1 MTSHVTRATAML
13 VAAAS
18 LSAGLSAPAMADET
32 GTPTTPDNETTQPA
46 PSAKETLQ
54 NAVNEANEI
63 VKQGRSWQDS
73 EALSTFTTAL
83 NTAQNTL
90 NKQDATDKELTDATT
105 ALTKAQEKLV
115 TAGTTSQNARKNK
128 LKELEGYTAEGN
140 AQYYPTEDIDEL
152 NKSIDT
158 LTHAPDTA
166 EGDQTIDSEITKL
179 DAQETGLIA
188 RLKKDNKALNR
199 VKTALEAATK
209 ELNRNLSYTKDDA
222 VRQKLQDAVDEANA
236 DSTLQNIEDQTL
248 ATNQKRDSTAKKL
261 EQALADAKTKGDEA
275 VAYRNALKAAQ
286 DKQKIQQKDTKAY
299 TPESYKPLD
308 DLLNADFNADD
319 ADRVALSER
328 TEKLNQAVEGL
339 VIASWSIDGKT
350 LSKDDAGTLTA
361 TLDRKTAAL
370 EHPTLTGSD
379 GSTVNLTDTADPFTQ
394 ENDQLGV
401 GHVTHTLSGTTADA
415 AKTDVRVT
423 YDVAS
428 GTETTVTLDDGSKT
442 GAIGKFTR
450 NEDGSWT
457 ANLTGALGKDLD
469 ATAATSTT
477 FRLSDGT
484 TLDGTL
490 GETVTTAP
498 NGTTLLTRTLTADG
512 KDSHGTPVKIVA
524 TLSYTYDPRISLTLT
539 HKSGTAENGQ
549 TVAVDGLTAD
559 MDVNTL
565 GSVYSAGVQERD
577 LTGDQ
582 WELNVKHGAN
592 VSNPTIAV
600 TTSGEGSRI
609 LVATIRYQRLDAD
622 GHTLV
627 NDSKIV
633 RVNVPFAAA
642 PKVIGNDKAA
652 LAGIKVNGLDIPG
665 FSADKVD
672 YIITAGK
679 DERVKVS
686 PVARDGQ
693 TVVAGDSRQT
703 AFTTVQTWTVSK
715 DGESRTYTVTLVR
728 DHTEKTADEK
738 FTPAEPAGQV
748 SKTENPSDDNTALE
762 SVGYMLDGAYHK
774 SDSDEFTIPEG
785 GVLSWSSYA
794 GQVVQPT
801 VERDHG
807 MTFRYELGV
816 LSKDGTKYATR
827 VLTVTYLTADTHRA
841 ELTGIK
847 VDGRDVTG
855 FDPKTMEYDVRVDNP
870 ERYVV
875 TPSFDKMTGMSLT
888 VHKTASQAVIKVT
901 SADGLTQATYTLNV
915 SKATLADTGTG
926 VGLGSLIFILAASAV
941 GSLLGRKRGT
951 AEM

>member
-32 GTPTTPDNETTQPA
+32 ATPATPDNGTTQPA
-46 PSAKETLQ
+46 PSKPRETLQ
-54 NAVNEANEI
+54 KAVEQAGKVDQTRNWKN
-63 VKQGRSWQDS
+63 QD
-73 EALSTFTTAL
+73 ALTTFASALTAAQAKLADQTTA
-83 NTAQNTL
+83 
-90 NKQDATDKELTDATT
+90 DADLTVAET
-105 ALTKAQEKLV
+105 ALTAAQERLV
-115 TAGTTSQNARKNK
+115 KAGTVEQDARAQK
-128 LKELEGYTAEGN
+128 LPELEAYTGDN
-140 AQYYPTEDIDEL
+140 AKYYPHAIGEL
-152 NKSIDT
+152 NKSITNLKDAT
-158 LTHAPDTA
+158 DDKT
-166 EGDQTIDSEITKL
+166 GDQTIESEIGKL
-179 DAQETGLIA
+179 DDLIA
-188 RLKKDNKALNR
+188 SLKKDNTAFNRLTAAKKA
-199 VKTALEAATK
+199 ADK
-209 ELNRNLSYTKDDA
+209 ELGRNLSYKDSG
-222 VRQKLQDAVDEANA
+222 VKQ
-236 DSTLQNIEDQTL
+236 TLQKAVNDVDATLLNDADQTL
-248 ATNQKRDSTAKKL
+248 ATNQKRDSTA
-261 EQALADAKTKGDEA
+261 ETIERALGNMKDKGDET

-286 DKQKIQQKDTKAY
+286 DKQKIQQKDGKAY
-299 TPESYKPLD
+299 TSESYKPLD
-308 DLLNADFNADD
+308 DLLKADFNADD
-319 ADRVALSER
+319 ADRDALSER
-328 TEKLNQAVEGL
+328 TGKLNQAVEGL
-339 VIASWSIDGKT
+339 TVASWSIDGKT
-350 LSKDDAGTLTA
+350 LSNADGTLTA

-379 GSTVNLTDTADPFTQ
+379 GSTIGLTDTAEPFTQ

-401 GHVTHTLSGTTADA
+401 GHITHTLSGTTADA
-415 AKTDVRVT
+415 AKTAIRVT

-442 GAIGKFTR
+442 GAAGKFTR

-457 ANLTGALGKDLD
+457 ANLTGMLGKDLD
-469 ATAATSTT
+469 ATAAASTT

-490 GETVTTAP
+490 GETVTTTP

-512 KDSHGTPVKIVA
+512 KDSHGTPVKAVA

-539 HKSGTAENGQ
+539 HKSGTAENSQ
-549 TVAVDGLTAD
+549 TVTVDGLTAD

-565 GSVYSAGVQERD
+565 GSVYSAGVQERG

-652 LAGIKVNGLDIPG
+652 LAGIKVNGQDIPG

-672 YIITAGK
+672 YTITAGK

-738 FTPAEPAGQV
+738 FTPVEPAGQV
-748 SKTENPSDDNTALE
+748 SKAENPSDDNTALE

-785 GVLSWSSYA
+785 GILSWSSYA

-847 VDGRDVTG
+847 VDGRDVAG

-926 VGLGSLIFILAASAV
+926 VGLGSLIFLLAAGAV
-941 GSLLGRKRGT
+941 GSLLSRRRGT

>member
-32 GTPTTPDNETTQPA
+32 ATPATPDNGTTQPA
-46 PSAKETLQ
+46 PSKPRETLQ
-54 NAVNEANEI
+54 KAVEQAGKVDQTRNWKN
-63 VKQGRSWQDS
+63 QD
-73 EALSTFTTAL
+73 ALTTFASALTTAQAKL
-83 NTAQNTL
+83 ADQTTA
-90 NKQDATDKELTDATT
+90 DADLTVAET
-105 ALTKAQEKLV
+105 ALTAAQERLV
-115 TAGTTSQNARKNK
+115 KAGTVEQDACAQK
-128 LKELEGYTAEGN
+128 LPELEAYTGDN
-140 AQYYPTEDIDEL
+140 AKYYPHAIGEL
-152 NKSIDT
+152 NKSITNLKDAT
-158 LTHAPDTA
+158 DDKT
-166 EGDQTIDSEITKL
+166 GDQTIESEIGKL
-179 DAQETGLIA
+179 DDLIA
-188 RLKKDNKALNR
+188 SLKKDNTAFNRLTAAKKA
-199 VKTALEAATK
+199 ADK
-209 ELNRNLSYTKDDA
+209 ELGRNLSYKDSG
-222 VRQKLQDAVDEANA
+222 VKQ
-236 DSTLQNIEDQTL
+236 TLQKAVNDVDATLLNDADQTL
-248 ATNQKRDSTAKKL
+248 ATNQKRDSTA
-261 EQALADAKTKGDEA
+261 ETIERALGNMKDKGDET

-286 DKQKIQQKDTKAY
+286 DKQKIQQKDGKAY
-299 TPESYKPLD
+299 TSESYKPLD
-308 DLLNADFNADD
+308 DLLKADFNADD
-319 ADRVALSER
+319 ADRDALSER

-339 VIASWSIDGKT
+339 TVASWSIDGKT
-350 LSKDDAGTLTA
+350 LIRNDAGALSA

-379 GSTVNLTDTADPFTQ
+379 GSTIGLTDTAGTFTQ
-394 ENDQLGV
+394 DDGQLGV
-401 GHVTHTLSGTTADA
+401 GHVTHTLAGTTADGAKA
-415 AKTDVRVT
+415 AVNVT

-442 GAIGKFTR
+442 GAAGKFTR

-457 ANLTGALGKDLD
+457 ANLTGMLGKDLD

-477 FRLSDGT
+477 FKLSDGT

-490 GETVTTAP
+490 GETVTTTP

-512 KDSHGTPVKIVA
+512 KDSHGTPVKAVA

-549 TVAVDGLTAD
+549 TVTVDGLTAD
-559 MDVNTL
+559 MDVNAL
-565 GSVYSAGVQERD
+565 GSVYSAGVQERG

-652 LAGIKVNGLDIPG
+652 LAGIKVNGQDIPG

-672 YIITAGK
+672 YTITAGK

-738 FTPAEPAGQV
+738 FTPVEPAGQV
-748 SKTENPSDDNTALE
+748 SKAENPSDDNTALE

-785 GVLSWSSYA
+785 GILSWSSYA

-847 VDGRDVTG
+847 VDGRDVAG

-926 VGLGSLIFILAASAV
+926 VGLGSLIFLLAAGAV
-941 GSLLGRKRGT
+941 GSLLSRRRGT

>member
-32 GTPTTPDNETTQPA
+32 ATPATPDNGTTQPA
-46 PSAKETLQ
+46 PSKPRENLQ
-54 NAVNEANEI
+54 KAVEQAGKVDRTRNW
-63 VKQGRSWQDS
+63 KDQD
-73 EALSTFTTAL
+73 ALTTFASALTTAQAKL
-83 NTAQNTL
+83 ADQTTA
-90 NKQDATDKELTDATT
+90 DADLTAAET
-105 ALTKAQEKLV
+105 ALTAAQERLV
-115 TAGTTSQNARKNK
+115 KAGTVEQDARAQK
-128 LKELEGYTAEGN
+128 LPELEAYTGDN
-140 AQYYPTEDIDEL
+140 AKYYPHAIGEL
-152 NKSIDT
+152 NKSITNLKDAT
-158 LTHAPDTA
+158 DDKT
-166 EGDQTIDSEITKL
+166 GDQTIESEIGKL
-179 DAQETGLIA
+179 DNLIA
-188 RLKKDNKALNR
+188 SLKKDNTAFNRLTAAKKA
-199 VKTALEAATK
+199 ADK
-209 ELNRNLSYTKDDA
+209 ELGRNLSYKDSD
-222 VRQKLQDAVDEANA
+222 VKQ
-236 DSTLQNIEDQTL
+236 TLQKAVNDVDATLLNDADQTL
-248 ATNQKRDSTAKKL
+248 ATNQKRDSTA
-261 EQALADAKTKGDEA
+261 ETIERALGNMKDKGDET

-286 DKQKIQQKDTKAY
+286 DKQKIQQKDGKAY
-299 TPESYKPLD
+299 TSESYKPLD

-319 ADRVALSER
+319 ADRDALSER
-328 TEKLNQAVEGL
+328 TGKLNQAVEGL
-339 VIASWSIDGKT
+339 VVASWSIDGKT
-350 LSKDDAGTLTA
+350 LSNADGTLTA

-379 GSTVNLTDTADPFTQ
+379 GTTIGLTDTAEPFTQ

-401 GHVTHTLSGTTADA
+401 GHITHTLSGTTADA
-415 AKTDVRVT
+415 AKTAIRVT

-442 GAIGKFTR
+442 GAAGKFTR

-457 ANLTGALGKDLD
+457 ANLTGMLGKDLD

-477 FRLSDGT
+477 FKLSDGT

-490 GETVTTAP
+490 GETVTTTP

-512 KDSHGTPVKIVA
+512 KDSHGTPVKAVA

-539 HKSGTAENGQ
+539 HKSGTAENSQ

-559 MDVNTL
+559 MDVNAL
-565 GSVYSAGVQERD
+565 GSVYSAGVQERG

-652 LAGIKVNGLDIPG
+652 LAGIKVNGQDIPG

-672 YIITAGK
+672 YTITAGK

-738 FTPAEPAGQV
+738 FTPVEPAGQV
-748 SKTENPSDDNTALE
+748 SKAENPSDDNTALE

-785 GVLSWSSYA
+785 GILSWSSYA

-847 VDGRDVTG
+847 VDGRDVAG

-926 VGLGSLIFILAASAV
+926 VGLGSLIFLLSAGAV
-941 GSLLGRKRGT
+941 GSLLSRRRGT

>member
-32 GTPTTPDNETTQPA
+32 GAPTTPDNGTTQPA
-46 PSAKETLQ
+46 PSKPRETLQ
-54 NAVNEANEI
+54 KAVEQAGKVDQTRNW
-63 VKQGRSWQDS
+63 KDQD
-73 EALSTFTTAL
+73 ALTTFASALTTAQAKL
-83 NTAQNTL
+83 ADQTTA
-90 NKQDATDKELTDATT
+90 DADLTVAET
-105 ALTKAQEKLV
+105 ALTAAQERLV
-115 TAGTTSQNARKNK
+115 KAGTVEQDARAQK
-128 LKELEGYTAEGN
+128 LPELEAYTGDN
-140 AQYYPTEDIDEL
+140 AKYYPHAIGEL
-152 NKSIDT
+152 NKSITNLKDAT
-158 LTHAPDTA
+158 DDKT
-166 EGDQTIDSEITKL
+166 GDQTIESEIGKL
-179 DAQETGLIA
+179 DDLIA
-188 RLKKDNKALNR
+188 SLKKDNTAFNRLTAAKKA
-199 VKTALEAATK
+199 ADK
-209 ELNRNLSYTKDDA
+209 ELGRNLSYKDSD
-222 VRQKLQDAVDEANA
+222 VKQ
-236 DSTLQNIEDQTL
+236 TLQKAVNDVDATLLNDADQTL
-248 ATNQKRDSTAKKL
+248 ATNQKRDSTA
-261 EQALADAKTKGDEA
+261 ETIERALGNMKDKGDET

-286 DKQKIQQKDTKAY
+286 DKQKIQQKDGKAY
-299 TPESYKPLD
+299 TSESYKPLD
-308 DLLNADFNADD
+308 DLLKADFNADD
-319 ADRVALSER
+319 ADRDALSER
-328 TEKLNQAVEGL
+328 TGKLNQAVEGL
-339 VIASWSIDGKT
+339 AVASWSIDGKT
-350 LSKDDAGTLTA
+350 LIRNDAGALSA

-379 GSTVNLTDTADPFTQ
+379 GSTIGLTDTTEPFTQ

-401 GHVTHTLSGTTADA
+401 GHITHTLSGTTADA
-415 AKTDVRVT
+415 AKTAIRVT
-423 YDVAS
+423 YDVTS

-442 GAIGKFTR
+442 GAAGKFTR

-477 FRLSDGT
+477 FKLSDGT

-490 GETVTTAP
+490 GETVTTTP
-498 NGTTLLTRTLTADG
+498 NGTTLLTRTLTAAG
-512 KDSHGTPVKIVA
+512 KDSHGTPVKAVA

-539 HKSGTAENGQ
+539 HKSGTAENSQ

-565 GSVYSAGVQERD
+565 ESVYSAGVQERG

-652 LAGIKVNGLDIPG
+652 LAGIKVNGQDIPG

-672 YIITAGK
+672 YTITAGK

-738 FTPAEPAGQV
+738 FTPVEPAGQV
-748 SKTENPSDDNTALE
+748 SKAENPSDDNTALE

-785 GVLSWSSYA
+785 GILSWSSYA

-827 VLTVTYLTADTHRA
+827 VLTVTYLTADTHKA

-847 VDGRDVTG
+847 VDGRNVAG

-926 VGLGSLIFILAASAV
+926 VGLGSLIFLLAAGAV
-941 GSLLGRKRGT
+941 GSLLSRRRGT

>member
-32 GTPTTPDNETTQPA
+32 GTPTTPDGGTAQTA
-46 PSAKETLQ
+46 PSKPRENLQ
-54 NAVNEANEI
+54 KAVEQAGKVDQTRNW
-63 VKQGRSWQDS
+63 KDQD
-73 EALSTFTTAL
+73 ALTTFASALTTAQAKL
-83 NTAQNTL
+83 ADQTTA
-90 NKQDATDKELTDATT
+90 DADLTAAET
-105 ALTKAQEKLV
+105 ALTAAQERLV
-115 TAGTTSQNARKNK
+115 KAGTVEQDARAQK
-128 LKELEGYTAEGN
+128 LPELEAYTGDN
-140 AQYYPTEDIDEL
+140 AKYYPHAIGEL
-152 NKSIDT
+152 NKSITNLKDAT
-158 LTHAPDTA
+158 DDKT
-166 EGDQTIDSEITKL
+166 GDQTIESEIGKL
-179 DAQETGLIA
+179 DDLIA
-188 RLKKDNKALNR
+188 SLKKDNTAFNRLTSAKKA
-199 VKTALEAATK
+199 ADK
-209 ELNRNLSYTKDDA
+209 ELGRNLSYKDSD
-222 VRQKLQDAVDEANA
+222 VKQ
-236 DSTLQNIEDQTL
+236 TLQKAVNDVDATLLNDADQTL
-248 ATNQKRDSTAKKL
+248 ATNQKRDSTA
-261 EQALADAKTKGDEA
+261 ETIERALGNMKDKGDET

-286 DKQKIQQKDTKAY
+286 DKQKIQQKDGKAY
-299 TPESYKPLD
+299 TSESYKPLD
-308 DLLNADFNADD
+308 DLLKADFNADD
-319 ADRVALSER
+319 ADRDALSER
-328 TEKLNQAVEGL
+328 TGKLNQAVEGL
-339 VIASWSIDGKT
+339 IVASWSIDGKT
-350 LSKDDAGTLTA
+350 LIRNDAGALSA
-361 TLDRKTAAL
+361 ALDRKTAAL

-379 GSTVNLTDTADPFTQ
+379 GSTIGLTDTAEPFTQ

-401 GHVTHTLSGTTADA
+401 GHITHTLVGTTADA
-415 AKTDVRVT
+415 AKTAIRVT

-442 GAIGKFTR
+442 GAAGRFTR

-469 ATAATSTT
+469 ATAAASTT

-490 GETVTTAP
+490 GETVTTTP

-512 KDSHGTPVKIVA
+512 KDSHGTPVKAVA

-539 HKSGTAENGQ
+539 HKSGTAENSQ
-549 TVAVDGLTAD
+549 TVTVDGLTAD
-559 MDVNTL
+559 MDVNAL
-565 GSVYSAGVQERD
+565 GSVYSAGVQERG

-652 LAGIKVNGLDIPG
+652 LAGIKVNGQDIPG

-672 YIITAGK
+672 YTITAGK

-748 SKTENPSDDNTALE
+748 SKAENPSDDNTALE
-762 SVGYMLDGAYHK
+762 SVGYMLDGEYHK

-785 GVLSWSSYA
+785 GILSWSSYA

-827 VLTVTYLTADTHRA
+827 VLTVTYLTADTHQA

-847 VDGRDVTG
+847 VDGRDVAG

-926 VGLGSLIFILAASAV
+926 VGLGSLIFLLAAGAV
-941 GSLLGRKRGT
+941 GSLLSRRRGT

>member
-1 MTSHVTRATAML
+1 MTPHVTRTTAML

-18 LSAGLSAPAMADET
+18 LSAGLSVPAMADET
-32 GTPTTPDNETTQPA
+32 GTPATPDSGTTQTTPSTARAN
-46 PSAKETLQ
+46 LQ
-54 NAVNEANEI
+54 NAVNKANGI
-63 VKQGRSWQDS
+63 DQTRNWDADARGAFASV
-73 EALSTFTTAL
+73 LSAAQTKL
-83 NTAQNTL
+83 NDQT
-90 NKQDATDKELTDATT
+90 ATDKDLTDAAA
-105 ALTKAQEKLV
+105 ALTAAQERLV
-115 TAGTTSQNARKNK
+115 KAGTTERNARASK
-128 LKELEGYTAEGN
+128 LKELKGYAEGGN
-140 AQYYPTEDIDEL
+140 AAYYPNTIAEV
-152 NKSIDT
+152 NASIAT
-158 LTHAPDTA
+158 LENATDDKK
-166 EGDQTIDSEITKL
+166 GDQTIESELGKL
-179 DAQETGLIA
+179 DGLVA
-188 RLKKDNKALNR
+188 RLKKDNTAFNRLKA
-199 VKTALEAATK
+199 AIEAAKK
-209 ELNRNLSYTKDDA
+209 ELNRALSYTKDDT
-222 VRQKLQDAVDEANA
+222 VKQKLQSAVNEADADAA
-236 DSTLQNIEDQTL
+236 LGNIEDQTL
-248 ATNQKRDSTAKKL
+248 ATNQKRDSIAAKL
-261 EQALADAKTKGDEA
+261 EQALENAKNKGDEA
-275 VAYRNALKAAQ
+275 VAYQNALKAAK
-286 DKQKIQQKDTKAY
+286 DRQKIQQEKDGKAY

-308 DLLNADFNADD
+308 DLLNADFD
-319 ADRVALSER
+319 ADSEGRDSLSER
-328 TEKLNQAVEGL
+328 TAKLNRAIEGL
-339 VIASWSIDGKT
+339 VVASWSIDGKT
-350 LSKDDAGTLTA
+350 LDRNANGTLTV
-361 TLDRKTAAL
+361 TLDRKTAVL

-379 GSTVNLTDTADPFTQ
+379 GSTVSLTDTAGAFTQ
-394 ENDQLGV
+394 EDGQLGV
-401 GHVTHTLSGTTADA
+401 GHIAHTLAGTTADA
-415 AKTDVRVT
+415 AKAPVSVT

-442 GAIGKFTR
+442 GAAGKFTR

-457 ANLTGALGKDLD
+457 ANLTGALGRDLD
-469 ATAATSTT
+469 ATAAASTT

-490 GETVTTAP
+490 GETVTTTP
-498 NGTTLLTRTLTADG
+498 NGTTLLTRTLTVDG
-512 KDSHGTPVKIVA
+512 RDSHGTSVKAVA

-539 HKSGTAENGQ
+539 HKSGTAEDGQ

-565 GSVYSAGVQERD
+565 ESVYSAGVQERG

-652 LAGIKVNGLDIPG
+652 LAGIKVNGQDIPG

-672 YIITAGK
+672 YTITAGK

-738 FTPAEPAGQV
+738 FTPVEPAGQV
-748 SKTENPSDDNTALE
+748 SKAENPSDDNTALE

-785 GVLSWSSYA
+785 GILSWSSYA
-794 GQVVQPT
+794 GQVVQST

-855 FDPKTMEYDVRVDNP
+855 FDPKTMEYDVHVDNP

-926 VGLGSLIFILAASAV
+926 VGLGSLIFLLAAGAV
-941 GSLLGRKRGT
+941 GSLLSRRRGT

>member
-32 GTPTTPDNETTQPA
+32 ATPATPDNGTAQPA
-46 PSAKETLQ
+46 PSKPRETLQ
-54 NAVNEANEI
+54 KAVEQAGKVDQTRNW
-63 VKQGRSWQDS
+63 KDQD
-73 EALSTFTTAL
+73 ALTTFVSALTTAQAKL
-83 NTAQNTL
+83 ADQTTA
-90 NKQDATDKELTDATT
+90 DADLTAAET
-105 ALTKAQEKLV
+105 ALTAAQERLV
-115 TAGTTSQNARKNK
+115 KAGTVEQDARAQK
-128 LKELEGYTAEGN
+128 LPELEAYTGDN
-140 AQYYPTEDIDEL
+140 AKYYPHAIGEL
-152 NKSIDT
+152 NKSITNLKDAT
-158 LTHAPDTA
+158 DDKT
-166 EGDQTIDSEITKL
+166 GDQTIESEIGKL
-179 DAQETGLIA
+179 DNLIA
-188 RLKKDNKALNR
+188 SLKKDNTAFNRLTAAKKA
-199 VKTALEAATK
+199 ADK
-209 ELNRNLSYTKDDA
+209 ELDRNLSYKDSD
-222 VRQKLQDAVDEANA
+222 VKQ
-236 DSTLQNIEDQTL
+236 TLQKAVNDVDATLLNDADQTL
-248 ATNQKRDSTAKKL
+248 ATNQKRDSTA
-261 EQALADAKTKGDEA
+261 ETIERALGNMKDKGDET

-286 DKQKIQQKDTKAY
+286 DKQKIQQKDGKAY
-299 TPESYKPLD
+299 TSESYKPLD

-319 ADRVALSER
+319 ADRDALSER
-328 TEKLNQAVEGL
+328 TGKLNQAVEGL
-339 VIASWSIDGKT
+339 TVASWSIDGKT
-350 LSKDDAGTLTA
+350 LSNADGTLTA

-379 GSTVNLTDTADPFTQ
+379 GSTIGLTDTAEPFTQ

-401 GHVTHTLSGTTADA
+401 GHITHTLSGTTADA
-415 AKTDVRVT
+415 AKTAIRVT

-442 GAIGKFTR
+442 GAAGKFTR

-457 ANLTGALGKDLD
+457 ANLTGMLGKDLD

-490 GETVTTAP
+490 GETVTTTP

-512 KDSHGTPVKIVA
+512 KDSHGTPVKAVA

-539 HKSGTAENGQ
+539 HKSGTAENSQ
-549 TVAVDGLTAD
+549 TVTVDGLTAD
-559 MDVNTL
+559 MDVNAL
-565 GSVYSAGVQERD
+565 GSVYSAGVQERG

-652 LAGIKVNGLDIPG
+652 LAGIKVNGQDIPG

-672 YIITAGK
+672 YTITAGK

-738 FTPAEPAGQV
+738 FTPVEPAGQV
-748 SKTENPSDDNTALE
+748 SKAENPSDDNTALE

-785 GVLSWSSYA
+785 GILSWSSYA

-847 VDGRDVTG
+847 VDGRDVAG

-926 VGLGSLIFILAASAV
+926 VGLGSLIFLLAAGAV
-941 GSLLGRKRGT
+941 GSLLSRRRGT

>member
-32 GTPTTPDNETTQPA
+32 ATPATPDNGTTQPA
-46 PSAKETLQ
+46 PSKPRETLQ
-54 NAVNEANEI
+54 KAVEQAGKVDRTRNW
-63 VKQGRSWQDS
+63 KDQD
-73 EALSTFTTAL
+73 ALTTFVSALTTAQAKL
-83 NTAQNTL
+83 ADQTAA
-90 NKQDATDKELTDATT
+90 DADLTAAET
-105 ALTKAQEKLV
+105 ALTAAQERLV
-115 TAGTTSQNARKNK
+115 EAGTVEQDARAQK
-128 LKELEGYTAEGN
+128 LPELEAYTGDN
-140 AQYYPTEDIDEL
+140 AKYYPHAIGEL
-152 NKSIDT
+152 NKSITNLKDAT
-158 LTHAPDTA
+158 DDKT
-166 EGDQTIDSEITKL
+166 GDQAIESEIGKL
-179 DAQETGLIA
+179 DNLIA
-188 RLKKDNKALNR
+188 SLKKDNTAFNRLTAAKKA
-199 VKTALEAATK
+199 ADK
-209 ELNRNLSYTKDDA
+209 ELGRNLSYKDSD
-222 VRQKLQDAVDEANA
+222 VKQ
-236 DSTLQNIEDQTL
+236 TLQKAVNDVDATLLNDADQTL
-248 ATNQKRDSTAKKL
+248 ATNQKRDSTA
-261 EQALADAKTKGDEA
+261 ETIERALGNMKDKGDET

-286 DKQKIQQKDTKAY
+286 DKQKIQQKDGKAY
-299 TPESYKPLD
+299 TSESYKPLD
-308 DLLNADFNADD
+308 DLLKADFNADD
-319 ADRVALSER
+319 ADRDALSER
-328 TEKLNQAVEGL
+328 TEKLNQTVEGL
-339 VIASWSIDGKT
+339 TVASWSIDGKT
-350 LSKDDAGTLTA
+350 LTRNDAGALSA

-379 GSTVNLTDTADPFTQ
+379 GSTIGLTDTAEPFTQ
-394 ENDQLGV
+394 DDGQLGV
-401 GHVTHTLSGTTADA
+401 GHVTHTLAGTTADGAKA
-415 AKTDVRVT
+415 AVNVT
-423 YDVAS
+423 YDVTS

-442 GAIGKFTR
+442 GAAGKFTR

-457 ANLTGALGKDLD
+457 ANLTGMLGKDLD

-477 FRLSDGT
+477 FKLSDGT

-490 GETVTTAP
+490 GETVTTTP

-512 KDSHGTPVKIVA
+512 KDSHGTPVKAVA

-549 TVAVDGLTAD
+549 TVTVDGLTAD
-559 MDVNTL
+559 MDVNAL
-565 GSVYSAGVQERD
+565 GSVYSAGVQERG

-652 LAGIKVNGLDIPG
+652 LAGIKVNGQDIPG

-672 YIITAGK
+672 YTITAGK

-738 FTPAEPAGQV
+738 FTPVEPAGQV
-748 SKTENPSDDNTALE
+748 SKAENPSDDNTALE

-785 GVLSWSSYA
+785 GILSWSSYA

-847 VDGRDVTG
+847 VDGRDVAG

-901 SADGLTQATYTLNV
+901 SADGLTQTTYTLNI

-926 VGLGSLIFILAASAV
+926 VGLGSLIFLLAAGAV
-941 GSLLGRKRGT
+941 GSLLSRRRGT

>member
-32 GTPTTPDNETTQPA
+32 GAPTTPDNGTTQPA
-46 PSAKETLQ
+46 PSKPRETLQ
-54 NAVNEANEI
+54 KAVEQAGKVDRTRNW
-63 VKQGRSWQDS
+63 KDQD
-73 EALSTFTTAL
+73 ALTTFASALTAAQAKLADQTTADADL
-83 NTAQNTL
+83 TAV
-90 NKQDATDKELTDATT
+90 ET
-105 ALTKAQEKLV
+105 ALTAAQERLV
-115 TAGTTSQNARKNK
+115 KAGTVEQDARAQK
-128 LKELEGYTAEGN
+128 LPELEAYTGDN
-140 AQYYPTEDIDEL
+140 AKYYPHAIGEL
-152 NKSIDT
+152 NKSITNLKDAT
-158 LTHAPDTA
+158 DDKT
-166 EGDQTIDSEITKL
+166 GDQTIESEIGKL
-179 DAQETGLIA
+179 DDLIA
-188 RLKKDNKALNR
+188 SLKKDNTAFNRLTAAKKA
-199 VKTALEAATK
+199 ADK
-209 ELNRNLSYTKDDA
+209 ELGRNLSYKDSD
-222 VRQKLQDAVDEANA
+222 VKQ
-236 DSTLQNIEDQTL
+236 TLQKAVNDVDATLLNDADQTL
-248 ATNQKRDSTAKKL
+248 ATNQKRDSTA
-261 EQALADAKTKGDEA
+261 ETIERALGNMKDKGDET

-286 DKQKIQQKDTKAY
+286 DKQKIQQKDGKAY
-299 TPESYKPLD
+299 TSESYKPLD
-308 DLLNADFNADD
+308 DLLKADFNADD
-319 ADRVALSER
+319 ADRDALSER
-328 TEKLNQAVEGL
+328 TGKLNQAVEGL
-339 VIASWSIDGKT
+339 TVASWSIDGKT
-350 LSKDDAGTLTA
+350 LSNADGTLTA

-379 GSTVNLTDTADPFTQ
+379 GSTIGLTDTTEPFTQ

-401 GHVTHTLSGTTADA
+401 GHITHTLSGTTADA
-415 AKTDVRVT
+415 AKTAIRVT

-442 GAIGKFTR
+442 GAAGKFTR

-457 ANLTGALGKDLD
+457 ANLTGMLGKDLD
-469 ATAATSTT
+469 ATAAASTT
-477 FRLSDGT
+477 FKLSDGT

-490 GETVTTAP
+490 GETVTTTP

-512 KDSHGTPVKIVA
+512 KDSHGTPVKAVA

-565 GSVYSAGVQERD
+565 ESVYSAGVQERG

-652 LAGIKVNGLDIPG
+652 LAGIKVNGQDIPG

-672 YIITAGK
+672 YTITAGK

-738 FTPAEPAGQV
+738 FTPVEPAGQV
-748 SKTENPSDDNTALE
+748 SKAENPSDDNTALE

-785 GVLSWSSYA
+785 GILSWSSYA

-827 VLTVTYLTADTHRA
+827 VLTVTYLTADTHKA

-847 VDGRDVTG
+847 VDGRNVAG

-926 VGLGSLIFILAASAV
+926 VGLGSLIFLLAAGAV
-941 GSLLGRKRGT
+941 GSLLSRRRGT

>member
-32 GTPTTPDNETTQPA
+32 ATPATPDNGTTQPA
-46 PSAKETLQ
+46 PSKPRETLQ
-54 NAVNEANEI
+54 KAVEQAGKVDQTRNW
-63 VKQGRSWQDS
+63 KDQD
-73 EALSTFTTAL
+73 ALTTFASALTTAQAKL
-83 NTAQNTL
+83 ADQTTA
-90 NKQDATDKELTDATT
+90 DADLTAAET
-105 ALTKAQEKLV
+105 ALTAAQERLV
-115 TAGTTSQNARKNK
+115 KAGTVEQDARAQK
-128 LKELEGYTAEGN
+128 LPELEAYTGDN
-140 AQYYPTEDIDEL
+140 AKYYPHAIGEL
-152 NKSIDT
+152 NKSITNLKDAT
-158 LTHAPDTA
+158 DDKT
-166 EGDQTIDSEITKL
+166 GDQTIESEIGKL
-179 DAQETGLIA
+179 DNLIA
-188 RLKKDNKALNR
+188 SLKKDNTAFNRLTAAKKA
-199 VKTALEAATK
+199 ADK
-209 ELNRNLSYTKDDA
+209 ELGRNLSYKDSD
-222 VRQKLQDAVDEANA
+222 VKQ
-236 DSTLQNIEDQTL
+236 TLQKAVNDVDATLLNDADQTL
-248 ATNQKRDSTAKKL
+248 ATNQKRDSTA
-261 EQALADAKTKGDEA
+261 ETIERALGNMKDKGDET

-286 DKQKIQQKDTKAY
+286 DKQKIQQKDGKAY
-299 TPESYKPLD
+299 TSESYKPLD

-319 ADRVALSER
+319 ADRDALSER
-328 TEKLNQAVEGL
+328 TGKLNQAVEGL
-339 VIASWSIDGKT
+339 TVASWSIDGKT
-350 LSKDDAGTLTA
+350 LIRNDAGALSA

-379 GSTVNLTDTADPFTQ
+379 GSTIGLTDTAEPFTQ

-401 GHVTHTLSGTTADA
+401 GHITHTLSGTTADA
-415 AKTDVRVT
+415 AKTAIRVT

-442 GAIGKFTR
+442 GAAGKFTR

-457 ANLTGALGKDLD
+457 ANLTGMLGKDLD

-477 FRLSDGT
+477 FKLSDGT

-490 GETVTTAP
+490 GETVTTTP

-512 KDSHGTPVKIVA
+512 KDSHGTPVKAVA

-539 HKSGTAENGQ
+539 HKSGTAENSQ
-549 TVAVDGLTAD
+549 TVTVDGLTAD
-559 MDVNTL
+559 MDVNAL
-565 GSVYSAGVQERD
+565 GSVYSAGVQERG

-652 LAGIKVNGLDIPG
+652 LAGIKVNGQDIPG

-672 YIITAGK
+672 YTITAGK

-738 FTPAEPAGQV
+738 FTPVEPAGQV
-748 SKTENPSDDNTALE
+748 SKAENPSDDNTALE
-762 SVGYMLDGAYHK
+762 SVGYMLDGEYHK

-785 GVLSWSSYA
+785 GILSWSSYA

-847 VDGRDVTG
+847 VDGRDVAG

-926 VGLGSLIFILAASAV
+926 VGLGSLIFLLAAGAV
-941 GSLLGRKRGT
+941 GSLLSRRRGT

>member
-32 GTPTTPDNETTQPA
+32 GTPTTPDNGTTQTP
-46 PSAKETLQ
+46 PSKPRETLQ
-54 NAVNEANEI
+54 KAVDQAGKVDQTRNW
-63 VKQGRSWQDS
+63 KDQD
-73 EALSTFTTAL
+73 ALTTFASALTTAQ
-83 NTAQNTL
+83 A
-90 NKQDATDKELTDATT
+90 KLTDQTTADADLTAAET
-105 ALTKAQEKLV
+105 ALTAAQERLV
-115 TAGTTSQNARKNK
+115 KAGTVEQDARAQK
-128 LKELEGYTAEGN
+128 LPELEAYTGDN
-140 AQYYPTEDIDEL
+140 AKYYPHAIGEL
-152 NKSIDT
+152 NKSITNLKDAT
-158 LTHAPDTA
+158 DDKT
-166 EGDQTIDSEITKL
+166 GDQTIESEIGKL
-179 DAQETGLIA
+179 DNLIA
-188 RLKKDNKALNR
+188 SLKKDNTAFIRLTAAKKA
-199 VKTALEAATK
+199 ADK
-209 ELNRNLSYTKDDA
+209 ELGRNLSYKDSD
-222 VRQKLQDAVDEANA
+222 VKQ
-236 DSTLQNIEDQTL
+236 TLQKAVNDVDATLLHDADQTL
-248 ATNQKRDSTAKKL
+248 ATNQKRDSTA
-261 EQALADAKTKGDEA
+261 ETIERALGNMKDKGDET

-286 DKQKIQQKDTKAY
+286 DKQKIQQKDGKAY
-299 TPESYKPLD
+299 TSESYKPLD
-308 DLLNADFNADD
+308 DLLKADFNADD
-319 ADRVALSER
+319 ADRDALSER
-328 TEKLNQAVEGL
+328 TGKLNQAVEGL
-339 VIASWSIDGKT
+339 VVASWSIDGKT
-350 LSKDDAGTLTA
+350 LTRNDAGALSA

-379 GSTVNLTDTADPFTQ
+379 GSTIGLTDTAGTFTQ
-394 ENDQLGV
+394 DDGQLGV
-401 GHVTHTLSGTTADA
+401 GHVTHTLAGTTADGAKA
-415 AKTDVRVT
+415 AVNVT

-442 GAIGKFTR
+442 GATGKFTR

-457 ANLTGALGKDLD
+457 ANLTGMLGKDLD

-477 FRLSDGT
+477 FKLSDGT

-490 GETVTTAP
+490 GETVTTTP
-498 NGTTLLTRTLTADG
+498 NGTTLLTRTLTVDG
-512 KDSHGTPVKIVA
+512 HDSHGTPVKAVA

-539 HKSGTAENGQ
+539 HKSGTAEESQ
-549 TVAVDGLTAD
+549 VVAVDGLTAD
-559 MDVNTL
+559 MDVNAL
-565 GSVYSAGVQERD
+565 GSVYSAGVQERG

-600 TTSGEGSRI
+600 TTSGEDSRI

-652 LAGIKVNGLDIPG
+652 LAGIKVNGQDIPG

-672 YIITAGK
+672 YTITAGK

-748 SKTENPSDDNTALE
+748 SKAENPSDDNTALE
-762 SVGYMLDGAYHK
+762 SVGYMLDGEYHK

-827 VLTVTYLTADTHRA
+827 VLTVTYLTADTHKA

-888 VHKTASQAVIKVT
+888 VHKTVSKAVIKVT

-926 VGLGSLIFILAASAV
+926 VGLGSLVFLLAAGAV
-941 GSLLGRKRGT
+941 GSLLGRRRGT

>member
-32 GTPTTPDNETTQPA
+32 GAPTTPDNGTTQPA
-46 PSAKETLQ
+46 PSKPRETLQ
-54 NAVNEANEI
+54 KAVEQAGKVDQTRNW
-63 VKQGRSWQDS
+63 KDQD
-73 EALSTFTTAL
+73 ALTTFASALTTAQAKL
-83 NTAQNTL
+83 ADQTTA
-90 NKQDATDKELTDATT
+90 DADLTAAET
-105 ALTKAQEKLV
+105 ALTAAQERLV
-115 TAGTTSQNARKNK
+115 KAGTVEQDARAQK
-128 LKELEGYTAEGN
+128 LPELEAYTGDN
-140 AQYYPTEDIDEL
+140 AKYYPHAIGEL
-152 NKSIDT
+152 NKSITNLKNATDDKT
-158 LTHAPDTA
+158 
-166 EGDQTIDSEITKL
+166 GDQTIESEIGKL
-179 DAQETGLIA
+179 DNLIA
-188 RLKKDNKALNR
+188 SLKKDNTAFNRLTAAKKA
-199 VKTALEAATK
+199 ADK
-209 ELNRNLSYTKDDA
+209 ELGRNLSYKDSD
-222 VRQKLQDAVDEANA
+222 VKQ
-236 DSTLQNIEDQTL
+236 TLQKAVNDVDATLLNDADQTL
-248 ATNQKRDSTAKKL
+248 ATNQKRDSTA
-261 EQALADAKTKGDEA
+261 ETIERALGNMKDKGDET

-286 DKQKIQQKDTKAY
+286 DKQKIQQKDGKAY
-299 TPESYKPLD
+299 TSESYKPLD
-308 DLLNADFNADD
+308 DLLKADFNADD
-319 ADRVALSER
+319 ADRDALSER
-328 TEKLNQAVEGL
+328 TGKLNQAVEGL
-339 VIASWSIDGKT
+339 AVASWSIDGKT
-350 LSKDDAGTLTA
+350 LIRNDAGALSA
-361 TLDRKTAAL
+361 TLNRKTAAL

-379 GSTVNLTDTADPFTQ
+379 GSTIGLTDTAGTFTQ
-394 ENDQLGV
+394 ENGQLGV

-415 AKTDVRVT
+415 AKTAIRVT
-423 YDVAS
+423 YDVTS

-442 GAIGKFTR
+442 GATGKFTR
-450 NEDGSWT
+450 NDDGSWT
-457 ANLTGALGKDLD
+457 ANLTGMLGKDLD

-477 FRLSDGT
+477 FKLSDGT

-490 GETVTTAP
+490 GETVTTTP

-512 KDSHGTPVKIVA
+512 KDSHGTPVKAVA

-539 HKSGTAENGQ
+539 HKSGTAENSQ

-565 GSVYSAGVQERD
+565 GSVYSAGVQERG

-652 LAGIKVNGLDIPG
+652 LAGIKVNGQDIPG

-672 YIITAGK
+672 YTITAGK

-738 FTPAEPAGQV
+738 FTPVEPAGQV
-748 SKTENPSDDNTALE
+748 SKAENPSDDNTALE

-785 GVLSWSSYA
+785 GILSWSSYA

-847 VDGRDVTG
+847 VDGRDVAG

-901 SADGLTQATYTLNV
+901 SADGLTQATYTLDV

-926 VGLGSLIFILAASAV
+926 VGLGSLIFLLAAGAV
-941 GSLLGRKRGT
+941 GSLLSRRRGT

>member
-32 GTPTTPDNETTQPA
+32 ATPATPDNGTTQPA
-46 PSAKETLQ
+46 PSKPRETLQ
-54 NAVNEANEI
+54 KAVEQAGKVDQTRNWKN
-63 VKQGRSWQDS
+63 QD
-73 EALSTFTTAL
+73 ALTTFASALTTAQAKL
-83 NTAQNTL
+83 ADQTTA
-90 NKQDATDKELTDATT
+90 DADLTVAET
-105 ALTKAQEKLV
+105 ALTAAQERLV
-115 TAGTTSQNARKNK
+115 KAGTVEQDARAQK
-128 LKELEGYTAEGN
+128 LPELEAYTGDN
-140 AQYYPTEDIDEL
+140 AKYYPHAIGEL
-152 NKSIDT
+152 NKSITNLKDAT
-158 LTHAPDTA
+158 DDKT
-166 EGDQTIDSEITKL
+166 GDQTIESETGKL
-179 DAQETGLIA
+179 DDLIA
-188 RLKKDNKALNR
+188 SLKKDNTAFNRLTAAKKA
-199 VKTALEAATK
+199 ADK
-209 ELNRNLSYTKDDA
+209 ELGRNLSYKDSG
-222 VRQKLQDAVDEANA
+222 VKQ
-236 DSTLQNIEDQTL
+236 TLQKAVNDVDATLLNDADQTL
-248 ATNQKRDSTAKKL
+248 ATNQERDSTA
-261 EQALADAKTKGDEA
+261 ETIERALGNMKDKDDET

-286 DKQKIQQKDTKAY
+286 DKQKIQQKDGKAY
-299 TPESYKPLD
+299 TSESYKPLD
-308 DLLNADFNADD
+308 DLLKADFNADD
-319 ADRVALSER
+319 ADRDALSER

-339 VIASWSIDGKT
+339 TVASWSIDGKT
-350 LSKDDAGTLTA
+350 LSNADGTLTA

-379 GSTVNLTDTADPFTQ
+379 GSTIGLTDTTEPFTQ
-394 ENDQLGV
+394 DDGQLGV
-401 GHVTHTLSGTTADA
+401 GHVTHTLAGTTADGAKA
-415 AKTDVRVT
+415 AVNVT
-423 YDVAS
+423 YDVTS

-442 GAIGKFTR
+442 GAAGKFTR

-457 ANLTGALGKDLD
+457 ANLTGMLGKDLD

-477 FRLSDGT
+477 FKLSDGT

-490 GETVTTAP
+490 GETVTTTP

-512 KDSHGTPVKIVA
+512 KDSHGTPVKAVA

-539 HKSGTAENGQ
+539 HKSGTAENSQ

-565 GSVYSAGVQERD
+565 ESVYSAGVQERG

-652 LAGIKVNGLDIPG
+652 LAGIKVNGQDIPG

-672 YIITAGK
+672 YTITAGK

-738 FTPAEPAGQV
+738 FTPVEPAGQV
-748 SKTENPSDDNTALE
+748 SKAENPSDDNTALE

-785 GVLSWSSYA
+785 GILSWSSYA

-827 VLTVTYLTADTHRA
+827 VLTVTYLTADTHKA

-847 VDGRDVTG
+847 VDGRNVAG

-901 SADGLTQATYTLNV
+901 SADGLTQTTYTLNI

-926 VGLGSLIFILAASAV
+926 VGLGSLIFLLAAGAV
-941 GSLLGRKRGT
+941 GSLLSRRRGT

>member
-32 GTPTTPDNETTQPA
+32 GTPATPDNGTTQPA
-46 PSAKETLQ
+46 PSKPRENLQ
-54 NAVNEANEI
+54 KAVDQAGKVDQTRNW
-63 VKQGRSWQDS
+63 KDQD
-73 EALSTFTTAL
+73 ALTTFASALTTAQAKL
-83 NTAQNTL
+83 ADQTTA
-90 NKQDATDKELTDATT
+90 DADLTAAET
-105 ALTKAQEKLV
+105 ALTAAQERLV
-115 TAGTTSQNARKNK
+115 KAGTVEQDARAQK
-128 LKELEGYTAEGN
+128 LPELEAYTGDN
-140 AQYYPTEDIDEL
+140 AKYYPHAIGEL
-152 NKSIDT
+152 NKSITNLKDAT
-158 LTHAPDTA
+158 DDKT
-166 EGDQTIDSEITKL
+166 GDQTIESEIGKL
-179 DAQETGLIA
+179 DDLIA
-188 RLKKDNKALNR
+188 SLKKDNTAFNRLTAAKKA
-199 VKTALEAATK
+199 ADK
-209 ELNRNLSYTKDDA
+209 ELGRNLSYKDSG
-222 VRQKLQDAVDEANA
+222 VKQ
-236 DSTLQNIEDQTL
+236 TLQKAVNDVDATLLNDADQTL
-248 ATNQKRDSTAKKL
+248 ATNQKRDSTA
-261 EQALADAKTKGDEA
+261 ETIERALGNMKDKGDET

-286 DKQKIQQKDTKAY
+286 DKQKIQQKDGKAY
-299 TPESYKPLD
+299 TSESYKPLD
-308 DLLNADFNADD
+308 DLLKADFNADD
-319 ADRVALSER
+319 ADRDALSER

-339 VIASWSIDGKT
+339 TVASWSIDGKT
-350 LSKDDAGTLTA
+350 LIRNDAGALSA

-379 GSTVNLTDTADPFTQ
+379 GSTIGLTDTAGTFTQ
-394 ENDQLGV
+394 DDGQLGV
-401 GHVTHTLSGTTADA
+401 GHVTHTLAGTTADGAKA
-415 AKTDVRVT
+415 AVNVT

-442 GAIGKFTR
+442 GAAGKFTR

-457 ANLTGALGKDLD
+457 ANLTGMLGKDLD

-490 GETVTTAP
+490 GETVTTTP

-512 KDSHGTPVKIVA
+512 KDSHGTPVKAVA

-549 TVAVDGLTAD
+549 TVTVDGLTAD
-559 MDVNTL
+559 MDVNAL
-565 GSVYSAGVQERD
+565 GSVYSAGVQERG

-652 LAGIKVNGLDIPG
+652 LAGIKVNGQDIPG

-672 YIITAGK
+672 YTITAGK

-738 FTPAEPAGQV
+738 FTPSEPAGQV
-748 SKTENPSDDNTALE
+748 SKAENPSDDNTALE
-762 SVGYMLDGAYHK
+762 SVGYMLDGEYHK

-827 VLTVTYLTADTHRA
+827 VLTVTYLTTDTHKA

-847 VDGRDVTG
+847 VDGRNVAG

-926 VGLGSLIFILAASAV
+926 VGLGSLIFLLAAGAV
-941 GSLLGRKRGT
+941 GSLLSRRRGT

>member
-32 GTPTTPDNETTQPA
+32 ATPATPDNGTTQPA
-46 PSAKETLQ
+46 PSKPRETLQ
-54 NAVNEANEI
+54 KAVEQAGKVDRTRNW
-63 VKQGRSWQDS
+63 KDQD
-73 EALSTFTTAL
+73 ALTTFASALTTAQAKL
-83 NTAQNTL
+83 ADQTTA
-90 NKQDATDKELTDATT
+90 DADLTAAET
-105 ALTKAQEKLV
+105 ALTAAQERLV
-115 TAGTTSQNARKNK
+115 KAGTVEQDARAQK
-128 LKELEGYTAEGN
+128 LPELEAYTGDN
-140 AQYYPTEDIDEL
+140 AKYYPHAIGEL
-152 NKSIDT
+152 NKSITNLKDAT
-158 LTHAPDTA
+158 DDKT
-166 EGDQTIDSEITKL
+166 GDQTIESEIGKL
-179 DAQETGLIA
+179 DDLIA
-188 RLKKDNKALNR
+188 SLKKDNTAFNRLTAAKKA
-199 VKTALEAATK
+199 ADK
-209 ELNRNLSYTKDDA
+209 ELGRNLSYKDSD
-222 VRQKLQDAVDEANA
+222 VKQ
-236 DSTLQNIEDQTL
+236 TLQKAVNDVDATLLNDVKQTL
-248 ATNQKRDSTAKKL
+248 ATNQKRDSTA
-261 EQALADAKTKGDEA
+261 ETIERALGNMKDKGDET

-286 DKQKIQQKDTKAY
+286 DKQKIQQKDGKAY
-299 TPESYKPLD
+299 TSESYKPLD
-308 DLLNADFNADD
+308 DLLKADFNADD
-319 ADRVALSER
+319 ADRDALSER

-339 VIASWSIDGKT
+339 IVASWSIDGKT
-350 LSKDDAGTLTA
+350 LSNADGTLTA

-379 GSTVNLTDTADPFTQ
+379 GSTVSLTDTAEPFTQ

-401 GHVTHTLSGTTADA
+401 GHIAHTLSGTTADA
-415 AKTDVRVT
+415 AKTAIRVT

-442 GAIGKFTR
+442 GAAGKFTR

-457 ANLTGALGKDLD
+457 ANLTGMLGKDLD

-477 FRLSDGT
+477 FKLSDGT

-490 GETVTTAP
+490 GETVTTTP

-512 KDSHGTPVKIVA
+512 KDSHGTPVKAVA

-539 HKSGTAENGQ
+539 HKSGTAENSQ
-549 TVAVDGLTAD
+549 TVTVDGLTAD
-559 MDVNTL
+559 MDVNAL
-565 GSVYSAGVQERD
+565 GSVYSAGVQERG

-652 LAGIKVNGLDIPG
+652 LAGIKVNGQDIPG

-672 YIITAGK
+672 YTITAGK

-738 FTPAEPAGQV
+738 FTPVEPAGQV
-748 SKTENPSDDNTALE
+748 SKAENPSDDNTALE

-785 GVLSWSSYA
+785 GILSWSSYA

-847 VDGRDVTG
+847 VDGRDVAG

-926 VGLGSLIFILAASAV
+926 VGLGSLIFLLAAGAV
-941 GSLLGRKRGT
+941 GSLLSRRRGT

>member
-32 GTPTTPDNETTQPA
+32 GAPTMADGGTAQPA
-46 PSAKETLQ
+46 PSKPRETLQ
-54 NAVNEANEI
+54 KAVEQAGKVDQTRNW
-63 VKQGRSWQDS
+63 KDQD
-73 EALSTFTTAL
+73 ALTTFASALTTAQAKL
-83 NTAQNTL
+83 ADQTTA
-90 NKQDATDKELTDATT
+90 DADLTAAET
-105 ALTKAQEKLV
+105 ALTAAQERLV
-115 TAGTTSQNARKNK
+115 KAGTVEQDARAQK
-128 LKELEGYTAEGN
+128 LPELEAYTGDN
-140 AQYYPTEDIDEL
+140 AKYYPHAIGEL
-152 NKSIDT
+152 NKSITNLKDAT
-158 LTHAPDTA
+158 DDKT
-166 EGDQTIDSEITKL
+166 GDQTIESETGKL
-179 DAQETGLIA
+179 DDLIA
-188 RLKKDNKALNR
+188 SLKKDNTAFNRLTAAKKA
-199 VKTALEAATK
+199 ADK
-209 ELNRNLSYTKDDA
+209 ELGRNLSYKDSD
-222 VRQKLQDAVDEANA
+222 VKQ
-236 DSTLQNIEDQTL
+236 TLQKAVNDVDATLLNDADQTL
-248 ATNQKRDSTAKKL
+248 ATNQKRDSTA
-261 EQALADAKTKGDEA
+261 ETIERALGNMKDKGDET

-286 DKQKIQQKDTKAY
+286 DKQKIQQKDGKAY
-299 TPESYKPLD
+299 TSESYKPLD

-319 ADRVALSER
+319 ADRDALSER

-339 VIASWSIDGKT
+339 TVASWSIDGKT
-350 LSKDDAGTLTA
+350 LSNADGTLTA

-379 GSTVNLTDTADPFTQ
+379 GSTIGLTDTAGTFTQ
-394 ENDQLGV
+394 DDGQLGV
-401 GHVTHTLSGTTADA
+401 GHVTHTLAGTTADGAKA
-415 AKTDVRVT
+415 AVNVT

-428 GTETTVTLDDGSKT
+428 GTENTVTLDDGSKT
-442 GAIGKFTR
+442 GAAGKFTR

-457 ANLTGALGKDLD
+457 ANLTGMLGRDLD

-490 GETVTTAP
+490 GETVTTTP

-512 KDSHGTPVKIVA
+512 KDSHGTPVKAVA

-539 HKSGTAENGQ
+539 HKSGTAENSQ

-559 MDVNTL
+559 MDVNML
-565 GSVYSAGVQERD
+565 ESVYSAGVQERG

-652 LAGIKVNGLDIPG
+652 LAGIKVNGQDIPG

-672 YIITAGK
+672 YTITAGK

-738 FTPAEPAGQV
+738 FTPVEPAGQV
-748 SKTENPSDDNTALE
+748 SKAENPSDDNTALE

-785 GVLSWSSYA
+785 GILSWSSYA

-827 VLTVTYLTADTHRA
+827 VLTVTYLTADTHKA

-847 VDGRDVTG
+847 VDGRNVAG

-926 VGLGSLIFILAASAV
+926 VGLGSLIFLLAAGAV
-941 GSLLGRKRGT
+941 GSLLSRRRGT

>member
-32 GTPTTPDNETTQPA
+32 GTPTTPDNGTTQTP
-46 PSAKETLQ
+46 PSKPRETLQ
-54 NAVNEANEI
+54 KAVDQAGKVDQTRNW
-63 VKQGRSWQDS
+63 KDQD
-73 EALSTFTTAL
+73 ALTTFASALTTAQ
-83 NTAQNTL
+83 A
-90 NKQDATDKELTDATT
+90 KLTDQTTADADLTAAET
-105 ALTKAQEKLV
+105 ALTAAQERLV
-115 TAGTTSQNARKNK
+115 KAGTVEQDARAQK
-128 LKELEGYTAEGN
+128 LPELEAYTGDN
-140 AQYYPTEDIDEL
+140 AKYYPHAIGEL
-152 NKSIDT
+152 NKSITNLKDAT
-158 LTHAPDTA
+158 DDKT
-166 EGDQTIDSEITKL
+166 GDQTIESEIGKL
-179 DAQETGLIA
+179 DNLIA
-188 RLKKDNKALNR
+188 SLKKDNTAFIRLTAAKKA
-199 VKTALEAATK
+199 ADK
-209 ELNRNLSYTKDDA
+209 ELSRNLSYKDSD
-222 VRQKLQDAVDEANA
+222 VKQ
-236 DSTLQNIEDQTL
+236 TLQKAVNDVDATLLHDADQTL
-248 ATNQKRDSTAKKL
+248 ATNQKRDSTA
-261 EQALADAKTKGDEA
+261 ETIERALGNMKDKGDET

-286 DKQKIQQKDTKAY
+286 DKQKIQQKDGKAY
-299 TPESYKPLD
+299 TSESYKPLD
-308 DLLNADFNADD
+308 DLLKADFNADD
-319 ADRVALSER
+319 ADRDALSER
-328 TEKLNQAVEGL
+328 TGKLNQAVEGL
-339 VIASWSIDGKT
+339 VVASWSIDGKT
-350 LSKDDAGTLTA
+350 LTRNDAGALSA

-379 GSTVNLTDTADPFTQ
+379 GSTIGLTDTAGTFTQ
-394 ENDQLGV
+394 DDGQLGV
-401 GHVTHTLSGTTADA
+401 GHVTHTLAGTTADGAKA
-415 AKTDVRVT
+415 AVNVT

-442 GAIGKFTR
+442 GATGKFTR

-457 ANLTGALGKDLD
+457 ANLTGMLGKDLD

-477 FRLSDGT
+477 FKLSDGT

-490 GETVTTAP
+490 GETVTTTP
-498 NGTTLLTRTLTADG
+498 NGTTLLTRTLTVDG
-512 KDSHGTPVKIVA
+512 HDSHGTPVKAVA

-539 HKSGTAENGQ
+539 HKSGTAEESQ
-549 TVAVDGLTAD
+549 VVAVDGLTAD
-559 MDVNTL
+559 MDVNAL
-565 GSVYSAGVQERD
+565 GSVYSAGVQERG

-652 LAGIKVNGLDIPG
+652 LAGIKVNGQDIPG

-672 YIITAGK
+672 YTITAGK

-748 SKTENPSDDNTALE
+748 SKAENPSDDNTALE
-762 SVGYMLDGAYHK
+762 SVGYMLDGEYHK
-774 SDSDEFTIPEG
+774 SDSDEFTISEG

-926 VGLGSLIFILAASAV
+926 VGLGSLIFILVASAV
-941 GSLLGRKRGT
+941 GSLLGRRRGT

>member
-32 GTPTTPDNETTQPA
+32 ATPAMADNGTTQPA
-46 PSAKETLQ
+46 PSKPRETLQ
-54 NAVNEANEI
+54 KAVEQAGKVDRTRNW
-63 VKQGRSWQDS
+63 KDQD
-73 EALSTFTTAL
+73 ALTTFVSALTTAQAKL
-83 NTAQNTL
+83 ADQTTA
-90 NKQDATDKELTDATT
+90 DADLTAAET
-105 ALTKAQEKLV
+105 ALTAAQERLV
-115 TAGTTSQNARKNK
+115 KAGTVEQDARAQK
-128 LKELEGYTAEGN
+128 LPELEAYTGDN
-140 AQYYPTEDIDEL
+140 AKYYPHAIGEL
-152 NKSIDT
+152 NKSITNLKDAT
-158 LTHAPDTA
+158 DDKM
-166 EGDQTIDSEITKL
+166 GDQTIESEIGKL
-179 DAQETGLIA
+179 DDLIA
-188 RLKKDNKALNR
+188 SLKKDNTAFNRLTAAKKA
-199 VKTALEAATK
+199 ADK
-209 ELNRNLSYTKDDA
+209 ELGRNLSYKDSD
-222 VRQKLQDAVDEANA
+222 VKQ
-236 DSTLQNIEDQTL
+236 TLQKAVNDVDATLLNDADQTL
-248 ATNQKRDSTAKKL
+248 ATNQKRDSTA
-261 EQALADAKTKGDEA
+261 ETIERALGNMKDKGDET

-286 DKQKIQQKDTKAY
+286 DKQKIQQKDGKAY
-299 TPESYKPLD
+299 TSESYKPLD
-308 DLLNADFNADD
+308 DLLKADFNADD
-319 ADRVALSER
+319 ADRDALSER

-339 VIASWSIDGKT
+339 IVASWSIDGKT
-350 LSKDDAGTLTA
+350 LSNADGTLTA

-379 GSTVNLTDTADPFTQ
+379 GSTVSLTDTAEPFTQ

-401 GHVTHTLSGTTADA
+401 GHIAHTLSGTTADA
-415 AKTDVRVT
+415 AKTAIRVT

-442 GAIGKFTR
+442 GAAGKFTR

-457 ANLTGALGKDLD
+457 ANLTGMLGKDLD

-477 FRLSDGT
+477 FKLSDGT

-490 GETVTTAP
+490 GETVTTTP

-512 KDSHGTPVKIVA
+512 KDSHGTPVKAVA

-539 HKSGTAENGQ
+539 HKSGTAENSQ

-565 GSVYSAGVQERD
+565 GSVYSAGVQERG

-652 LAGIKVNGLDIPG
+652 LAGIKVNGQDIPG

-672 YIITAGK
+672 YTITAGK

-738 FTPAEPAGQV
+738 FTPVEPAGQV
-748 SKTENPSDDNTALE
+748 SKAENPSDDNTALE

-785 GVLSWSSYA
+785 GILSWSSYA

-847 VDGRDVTG
+847 VDGRDVAG

-901 SADGLTQATYTLNV
+901 SADGLTQATYTLDV

-926 VGLGSLIFILAASAV
+926 VGLGSLIFLLAAGAV
-941 GSLLGRKRGT
+941 GSLLSRRRGT

>member
-32 GTPTTPDNETTQPA
+32 GTPTTPDNGTTQTP
-46 PSAKETLQ
+46 PSKPRETLQ
-54 NAVNEANEI
+54 KAVDQAGKVDQTRNW
-63 VKQGRSWQDS
+63 KDQD
-73 EALSTFTTAL
+73 ALTTFASALTTAQ
-83 NTAQNTL
+83 A
-90 NKQDATDKELTDATT
+90 KLTDQTTADADLTAAET
-105 ALTKAQEKLV
+105 ALTAAQERLV
-115 TAGTTSQNARKNK
+115 KAGTVEQDARAQK
-128 LKELEGYTAEGN
+128 LPELEAYTGDN
-140 AQYYPTEDIDEL
+140 AKYYPHAIGEL
-152 NKSIDT
+152 NKSITNLKDAT
-158 LTHAPDTA
+158 DDKT
-166 EGDQTIDSEITKL
+166 GDQAIESEIGKL
-179 DAQETGLIA
+179 DSLIA
-188 RLKKDNKALNR
+188 SLKKDNTAFNRLTAAKKA
-199 VKTALEAATK
+199 ADK
-209 ELNRNLSYTKDDA
+209 ELGRNLSYKDSD
-222 VRQKLQDAVDEANA
+222 VKQ
-236 DSTLQNIEDQTL
+236 TLQKAVNDVDAILLNDADQTL
-248 ATNQKRDSTAKKL
+248 AANQKRDSTA
-261 EQALADAKTKGDEA
+261 ETIERALGNMKDKGDET

-286 DKQKIQQKDTKAY
+286 DKQKIQQKDGKAY
-299 TPESYKPLD
+299 TSESYKPLD
-308 DLLNADFNADD
+308 DLLKADFNADD
-319 ADRVALSER
+319 ADRDALSER
-328 TEKLNQAVEGL
+328 TGKLNQAVEGL
-339 VIASWSIDGKT
+339 VVASWSIDGKT
-350 LSKDDAGTLTA
+350 LTRNDAGALSA

-379 GSTVNLTDTADPFTQ
+379 GSTIGLTDTAGTFTQ
-394 ENDQLGV
+394 DDGQLGV
-401 GHVTHTLSGTTADA
+401 GHVTHTLAGTTADGAKA
-415 AKTDVRVT
+415 AVNVT

-442 GAIGKFTR
+442 GATGRFTR

-457 ANLTGALGKDLD
+457 ANLTGMLGKDLD

-477 FRLSDGT
+477 FKLSDGT

-490 GETVTTAP
+490 GETVTTTP
-498 NGTTLLTRTLTADG
+498 NGTTLLTRTLTVDG
-512 KDSHGTPVKIVA
+512 HDSHGTPVKAVA

-539 HKSGTAENGQ
+539 HKSGTAEESQ
-549 TVAVDGLTAD
+549 VVAVDGLTAD
-559 MDVNTL
+559 MDVNAL
-565 GSVYSAGVQERD
+565 GSVYSAGVQERG

-652 LAGIKVNGLDIPG
+652 LAGIKVNGQDIPG

-672 YIITAGK
+672 YTITAGK

-748 SKTENPSDDNTALE
+748 SKAENPSDDNTALE
-762 SVGYMLDGAYHK
+762 SVGYMLDGEYHK

-827 VLTVTYLTADTHRA
+827 VLTVTYLTADTHKA

-915 SKATLADTGTG
+915 SKVTLADTGTG
-926 VGLGSLIFILAASAV
+926 VGLGSLVFLLAAGAV
-941 GSLLGRKRGT
+941 GSLLGRRRGT

>member
-32 GTPTTPDNETTQPA
+32 GTPTTPDNGTTQTP
-46 PSAKETLQ
+46 PSKPRETLQ
-54 NAVNEANEI
+54 KAVDQAGKVDQTRNW
-63 VKQGRSWQDS
+63 KDQD
-73 EALSTFTTAL
+73 ALTTFASALTTAQ
-83 NTAQNTL
+83 A
-90 NKQDATDKELTDATT
+90 KLTDQTTADADLTAAET
-105 ALTKAQEKLV
+105 ALTAAQERLV
-115 TAGTTSQNARKNK
+115 KAGTVEQDARAQK
-128 LKELEGYTAEGN
+128 LPELEAYTGDN
-140 AQYYPTEDIDEL
+140 AKYYPHAIGEL
-152 NKSIDT
+152 NKSITNLKDAT
-158 LTHAPDTA
+158 DDKT
-166 EGDQTIDSEITKL
+166 GDQTIESEIGKL
-179 DAQETGLIA
+179 DNLIA
-188 RLKKDNKALNR
+188 SLKKDNTAFIRLTAAKKA
-199 VKTALEAATK
+199 ADK
-209 ELNRNLSYTKDDA
+209 ELGRNLSYKDSD
-222 VRQKLQDAVDEANA
+222 VKQ
-236 DSTLQNIEDQTL
+236 TLQKAVNDVDATLLHDADQTL
-248 ATNQKRDSTAKKL
+248 ATNQKRDSIAETI
-261 EQALADAKTKGDEA
+261 ERALGNMKDKGDET

-286 DKQKIQQKDTKAY
+286 DKQKIQQKDGKAY
-299 TPESYKPLD
+299 TSESYKPLD
-308 DLLNADFNADD
+308 DLLKADFNADD
-319 ADRVALSER
+319 ADRDALSER
-328 TEKLNQAVEGL
+328 TGKLNQAVEGL
-339 VIASWSIDGKT
+339 VVASWSIDGKT
-350 LSKDDAGTLTA
+350 LTRNDAGALSA

-379 GSTVNLTDTADPFTQ
+379 GSTIGLTDTAGTFTQ
-394 ENDQLGV
+394 DDGQLGV
-401 GHVTHTLSGTTADA
+401 GHVTHTLAGTTADGAKA
-415 AKTDVRVT
+415 AVNVT

-442 GAIGKFTR
+442 GATGKFTR

-457 ANLTGALGKDLD
+457 ANLTGMLGKDLD

-477 FRLSDGT
+477 FKLSDGT

-490 GETVTTAP
+490 GETVTTTP
-498 NGTTLLTRTLTADG
+498 NGTTLLTRTLTVDG
-512 KDSHGTPVKIVA
+512 HDSHGTPVKAVA

-539 HKSGTAENGQ
+539 HKSGTAEESQ
-549 TVAVDGLTAD
+549 VVAVDGLTAD
-559 MDVNTL
+559 MDVNAL
-565 GSVYSAGVQERD
+565 GSVYSAGVQERG

-652 LAGIKVNGLDIPG
+652 LAGIKVNGQDIPG

-672 YIITAGK
+672 YTITAGK

-748 SKTENPSDDNTALE
+748 SKAENPSDDNTALE
-762 SVGYMLDGAYHK
+762 SVGYMLDGEYHK

-827 VLTVTYLTADTHRA
+827 VLTVTYLTADTHKA

-926 VGLGSLIFILAASAV
+926 VGLGSLVFLLAAGAV
-941 GSLLGRKRGT
+941 GSLLGRRRGT

>member
-32 GTPTTPDNETTQPA
+32 GAPTTPDNGTTQPA
-46 PSAKETLQ
+46 PSKPRETLQ
-54 NAVNEANEI
+54 KAVEQAGKVDRTRNW
-63 VKQGRSWQDS
+63 KDQD
-73 EALSTFTTAL
+73 ALTTFASALTTAQTKL
-83 NTAQNTL
+83 ADQTTA
-90 NKQDATDKELTDATT
+90 DADLTAAET
-105 ALTKAQEKLV
+105 ALTAAQERLV
-115 TAGTTSQNARKNK
+115 KAGTVEQDARAQK
-128 LKELEGYTAEGN
+128 LPELEAYTGDN
-140 AQYYPTEDIDEL
+140 AKYYPHAIGEL
-152 NKSIDT
+152 NKSITNLKDAT
-158 LTHAPDTA
+158 DDKT
-166 EGDQTIDSEITKL
+166 GDQTIESEIGKL
-179 DAQETGLIA
+179 DDLIA
-188 RLKKDNKALNR
+188 SLKKDNTAFNRLTAAKKA
-199 VKTALEAATK
+199 ADK
-209 ELNRNLSYTKDDA
+209 ELGRNLSYKDSD
-222 VRQKLQDAVDEANA
+222 VKQ
-236 DSTLQNIEDQTL
+236 TLQKAVNDVDATLLNDADQTL
-248 ATNQKRDSTAKKL
+248 ATNQKRDSTA
-261 EQALADAKTKGDEA
+261 ETIERALGNMKDKGDET

-286 DKQKIQQKDTKAY
+286 DKQKIQQKDGKAY
-299 TPESYKPLD
+299 TSESYKPLD
-308 DLLNADFNADD
+308 DLLKADFNADD
-319 ADRVALSER
+319 ADRDALSER

-339 VIASWSIDGKT
+339 TVASWSIDGKT
-350 LSKDDAGTLTA
+350 LSNADGTLTA

-379 GSTVNLTDTADPFTQ
+379 GSTIALTDTAEPFTQ

-401 GHVTHTLSGTTADA
+401 GHITHTLSGTTADA
-415 AKTDVRVT
+415 AKTAIRVT

-442 GAIGKFTR
+442 GAAGKFTR

-457 ANLTGALGKDLD
+457 ANLTGMLGKDLD

-477 FRLSDGT
+477 FKLSDGT

-490 GETVTTAP
+490 GETVTTTP
-498 NGTTLLTRTLTADG
+498 NGTTLLTRTLIADG
-512 KDSHGTPVKIVA
+512 KDSHGTPVKAVA

-539 HKSGTAENGQ
+539 HKSGTAENSQ
-549 TVAVDGLTAD
+549 TVTVDGLTAD
-559 MDVNTL
+559 MDVNAL
-565 GSVYSAGVQERD
+565 GSVYSAGVQERG

-652 LAGIKVNGLDIPG
+652 LAGIKVNGQDIPG

-672 YIITAGK
+672 YTITAGK

-738 FTPAEPAGQV
+738 FTPVEPAGQV
-748 SKTENPSDDNTALE
+748 SKAENPSDDNTALE

-785 GVLSWSSYA
+785 GILSWSSYA
-794 GQVVQPT
+794 GQVVQST

-847 VDGRDVTG
+847 VDGRDVAG

-926 VGLGSLIFILAASAV
+926 VGLGSLIFLLAAGAV
-941 GSLLGRKRGT
+941 GSLLSRRRGT

>member
-32 GTPTTPDNETTQPA
+32 GTPTTPDNGTTQTP
-46 PSAKETLQ
+46 PSKPRETLQ
-54 NAVNEANEI
+54 KAVDQAGKVDQTRNW
-63 VKQGRSWQDS
+63 KDQD
-73 EALSTFTTAL
+73 ALTTFASALTTAQ
-83 NTAQNTL
+83 A
-90 NKQDATDKELTDATT
+90 KLTDQTTADADLTAAET
-105 ALTKAQEKLV
+105 ALTAAQERLV
-115 TAGTTSQNARKNK
+115 KAGTVEQDARAQK
-128 LKELEGYTAEGN
+128 LPELEAYTGDN
-140 AQYYPTEDIDEL
+140 AKYYPHAIGEL
-152 NKSIDT
+152 NKSITNLKDAT
-158 LTHAPDTA
+158 DDKT
-166 EGDQTIDSEITKL
+166 GDQTIESEIGKL
-179 DAQETGLIA
+179 DNLIA
-188 RLKKDNKALNR
+188 SLKKDNTAFIRLTAAKKA
-199 VKTALEAATK
+199 ADK
-209 ELNRNLSYTKDDA
+209 ELGRNLSYKDSD
-222 VRQKLQDAVDEANA
+222 VKQ
-236 DSTLQNIEDQTL
+236 TLQKAVNDVDATLLHDADQTL
-248 ATNQKRDSTAKKL
+248 ATNQKRDSTA
-261 EQALADAKTKGDEA
+261 ETIERALGNMKDKGDET

-286 DKQKIQQKDTKAY
+286 DKQKIQQKDGKAY
-299 TPESYKPLD
+299 TSESYKPLD
-308 DLLNADFNADD
+308 DLLKADFNADD
-319 ADRVALSER
+319 ADRDALSER
-328 TEKLNQAVEGL
+328 TGKLNQAVEGL
-339 VIASWSIDGKT
+339 VVASWSIDGKT
-350 LSKDDAGTLTA
+350 LTRNDAGALSA

-379 GSTVNLTDTADPFTQ
+379 GSTIGLTDTAGTFTQ
-394 ENDQLGV
+394 DDGQLGV
-401 GHVTHTLSGTTADA
+401 GHVTHTLAGTTADGAKA
-415 AKTDVRVT
+415 AVNVT

-442 GAIGKFTR
+442 GATGRFTR

-457 ANLTGALGKDLD
+457 ANLTGMLGKDLD

-477 FRLSDGT
+477 FKLSDGT

-490 GETVTTAP
+490 GETVTTTP
-498 NGTTLLTRTLTADG
+498 NGTTLLTRTLTVDG
-512 KDSHGTPVKIVA
+512 HDSHGTPVKAVA

-539 HKSGTAENGQ
+539 HKSGTAEENQ
-549 TVAVDGLTAD
+549 VVAVDGLTAD
-559 MDVNTL
+559 MDVNAL
-565 GSVYSAGVQERD
+565 GSVYSAGVQERG

-592 VSNPTIAV
+592 VFNPTIAV

-652 LAGIKVNGLDIPG
+652 LAGIKVNGQDIPG

-672 YIITAGK
+672 YTITAGK

-715 DGESRTYTVTLVR
+715 DGESRTYTATLVR

-748 SKTENPSDDNTALE
+748 SKAENPTDDNTALE
-762 SVGYMLDGAYHK
+762 SVGYMLDGEYHK

-827 VLTVTYLTADTHRA
+827 VLTVTYLTADTHKA

-926 VGLGSLIFILAASAV
+926 VGLGSLVFLLAAGAV
-941 GSLLGRKRGT
+941 GSLLGRRRGT

>member
-32 GTPTTPDNETTQPA
+32 ATPATPDNGTTQPA
-46 PSAKETLQ
+46 PSKPRETLQ
-54 NAVNEANEI
+54 KAVEQAGKVDQTRNW
-63 VKQGRSWQDS
+63 KDQD
-73 EALSTFTTAL
+73 ALTTFASALTTAQAKL
-83 NTAQNTL
+83 ADQTTA
-90 NKQDATDKELTDATT
+90 DADLTAAET
-105 ALTKAQEKLV
+105 ALTAAQERLV
-115 TAGTTSQNARKNK
+115 KAGTVEQDARAQK
-128 LKELEGYTAEGN
+128 LPELEAYTGDN
-140 AQYYPTEDIDEL
+140 AKYYPHAIGEL
-152 NKSIDT
+152 NKSITNLKDAT
-158 LTHAPDTA
+158 DDKT
-166 EGDQTIDSEITKL
+166 GDQTIESEIGKL
-179 DAQETGLIA
+179 DDLIA
-188 RLKKDNKALNR
+188 SLKKDNTAFNRLTAAKKA
-199 VKTALEAATK
+199 ADK
-209 ELNRNLSYTKDDA
+209 ELGRNLSYKDSD
-222 VRQKLQDAVDEANA
+222 VKQ
-236 DSTLQNIEDQTL
+236 TLQKAVNDVDATLLNDADQTL
-248 ATNQKRDSTAKKL
+248 ATNQKRDSTA
-261 EQALADAKTKGDEA
+261 ETIERALGNMKDKSDET

-286 DKQKIQQKDTKAY
+286 DKQKIQQKDGKAY
-299 TPESYKPLD
+299 TSESYKPLD
-308 DLLNADFNADD
+308 DLLKADFNADD
-319 ADRVALSER
+319 ADRDALSER

-339 VIASWSIDGKT
+339 IVASWSIDGKT
-350 LSKDDAGTLTA
+350 LSNADGTLTA

-379 GSTVNLTDTADPFTQ
+379 GSTVSLTDTAEPFTQ

-401 GHVTHTLSGTTADA
+401 GHIAHTLSGTTADA
-415 AKTDVRVT
+415 AKIAIRVT

-442 GAIGKFTR
+442 GAAGKFTR

-457 ANLTGALGKDLD
+457 ANLTGMLGKDLD

-477 FRLSDGT
+477 FKLSDGT

-490 GETVTTAP
+490 GDAVTTTP

-512 KDSHGTPVKIVA
+512 KDSHGTPVKAVA

-539 HKSGTAENGQ
+539 HKSGTAENSQ

-565 GSVYSAGVQERD
+565 ESVYSAGVQERG

-652 LAGIKVNGLDIPG
+652 LAGIKVNGQDIPG

-672 YIITAGK
+672 YTITAGK

-748 SKTENPSDDNTALE
+748 SKAENPSDDNTALE

-785 GVLSWSSYA
+785 GILSWSSYA

-847 VDGRDVTG
+847 VDGRDVAG

-926 VGLGSLIFILAASAV
+926 VGLGSLIFLLAAGAV
-941 GSLLGRKRGT
+941 GSLLSRRRGT

>member
-32 GTPTTPDNETTQPA
+32 GTPTTPDNGTTQTP
-46 PSAKETLQ
+46 PSKPRENLQ
-54 NAVNEANEI
+54 KAVDQAGKVDQTRNW
-63 VKQGRSWQDS
+63 KDQD
-73 EALSTFTTAL
+73 ALTTFASALTTAQ
-83 NTAQNTL
+83 A
-90 NKQDATDKELTDATT
+90 KLTDQTTADADLTAAET
-105 ALTKAQEKLV
+105 ALTAAQERLV
-115 TAGTTSQNARKNK
+115 KAGTVEQDARAQK
-128 LKELEGYTAEGN
+128 LPELEAYTGDN
-140 AQYYPTEDIDEL
+140 AKYYPHAIGEL
-152 NKSIDT
+152 NKSITNLKDAT
-158 LTHAPDTA
+158 DDKT
-166 EGDQTIDSEITKL
+166 GDQTIESEIGKL
-179 DAQETGLIA
+179 DNLIA
-188 RLKKDNKALNR
+188 SLKKDNTAFIRLTAAKKA
-199 VKTALEAATK
+199 ADK
-209 ELNRNLSYTKDDA
+209 ELSRNLSYKDSD
-222 VRQKLQDAVDEANA
+222 VKQ
-236 DSTLQNIEDQTL
+236 TLQKAVNDVDATLLHDADQTL
-248 ATNQKRDSTAKKL
+248 ATNQKRDSTA
-261 EQALADAKTKGDEA
+261 ETIERALGNMKDKGDET

-286 DKQKIQQKDTKAY
+286 DKQKIQQKDGKAY
-299 TPESYKPLD
+299 TSESYKPLD
-308 DLLNADFNADD
+308 DLLKADFNADD
-319 ADRVALSER
+319 ADRDALSER
-328 TEKLNQAVEGL
+328 TGKLNQAVEGL
-339 VIASWSIDGKT
+339 VVASWSIDGKT
-350 LSKDDAGTLTA
+350 LTRNDAGALSA

-379 GSTVNLTDTADPFTQ
+379 GSTIGLTDTAGTFTQ
-394 ENDQLGV
+394 DDGQLGV
-401 GHVTHTLSGTTADA
+401 GHVTHTLAGTTADGAKA
-415 AKTDVRVT
+415 AVNVT

-442 GAIGKFTR
+442 GATGKFTR

-457 ANLTGALGKDLD
+457 ANLTGMLGKDLD

-477 FRLSDGT
+477 FKLSDGT

-490 GETVTTAP
+490 GETVTTTP
-498 NGTTLLTRTLTADG
+498 NGTTLLTRTLTVDG
-512 KDSHGTPVKIVA
+512 HDSHGTPVKAVA

-539 HKSGTAENGQ
+539 HKSGTAEESQ
-549 TVAVDGLTAD
+549 VVAVDGLTAD
-559 MDVNTL
+559 MDVNAL
-565 GSVYSAGVQERD
+565 GSVYSAGVQERG

-652 LAGIKVNGLDIPG
+652 LAGIKVNGQDIPG

-672 YIITAGK
+672 YTITAGK

-748 SKTENPSDDNTALE
+748 SKAENPSDDNTALE
-762 SVGYMLDGAYHK
+762 SVGYMLDGEYHK

-827 VLTVTYLTADTHRA
+827 VLTVTYLTADTHKA

-926 VGLGSLIFILAASAV
+926 VGLGSLIFLLAAGAV
-941 GSLLGRKRGT
+941 GSLLSRRRGT

>member
-32 GTPTTPDNETTQPA
+32 GTPTTPDNGTTQTP
-46 PSAKETLQ
+46 PSKPRETLQ
-54 NAVNEANEI
+54 KAVDQAGKVDQTRNW
-63 VKQGRSWQDS
+63 KDQD
-73 EALSTFTTAL
+73 ALTTFASALTTAQ
-83 NTAQNTL
+83 A
-90 NKQDATDKELTDATT
+90 KLTDQTTADADLTAAET
-105 ALTKAQEKLV
+105 ALTAAQERLV
-115 TAGTTSQNARKNK
+115 KAGTVEQDARAQK
-128 LKELEGYTAEGN
+128 LPELEAYTGDN
-140 AQYYPTEDIDEL
+140 AKYYPHAIGEL
-152 NKSIDT
+152 NKSITNLKDAT
-158 LTHAPDTA
+158 DDKT
-166 EGDQTIDSEITKL
+166 GDQTIESEIGKL
-179 DAQETGLIA
+179 DNLIA
-188 RLKKDNKALNR
+188 SLKKDNTAFIRLTAAKKA
-199 VKTALEAATK
+199 ADK
-209 ELNRNLSYTKDDA
+209 ELGRNLSYKDSD
-222 VRQKLQDAVDEANA
+222 VKQ
-236 DSTLQNIEDQTL
+236 TLQKAVNDVDATLLHDADQTL
-248 ATNQKRDSTAKKL
+248 ATNQKRDSTA
-261 EQALADAKTKGDEA
+261 ETIERALGNMKDKGDET

-286 DKQKIQQKDTKAY
+286 DKQKIQQKDGKAY
-299 TPESYKPLD
+299 TSESYKPLD
-308 DLLNADFNADD
+308 DLLKADFNADD
-319 ADRVALSER
+319 ADRDALSER
-328 TEKLNQAVEGL
+328 TGKLNQAVEGL
-339 VIASWSIDGKT
+339 VVASWSIDGKT
-350 LSKDDAGTLTA
+350 LTRNDAGALSA

-379 GSTVNLTDTADPFTQ
+379 GSTIGLTDTAGTFTQ
-394 ENDQLGV
+394 DDGQLGV
-401 GHVTHTLSGTTADA
+401 GHVTHTLAGTTADGAKA
-415 AKTDVRVT
+415 AVNVT

-442 GAIGKFTR
+442 GATGKFTR

-457 ANLTGALGKDLD
+457 ANLTGMLGKDLD

-477 FRLSDGT
+477 FKLSDGT

-490 GETVTTAP
+490 GETVTTTP
-498 NGTTLLTRTLTADG
+498 NGTTLLTRTLTVDG
-512 KDSHGTPVKIVA
+512 HDSHGTPVKAVA

-539 HKSGTAENGQ
+539 HKSGTAEESQ
-549 TVAVDGLTAD
+549 VVAVDGLTAD
-559 MDVNTL
+559 MDVNAL
-565 GSVYSAGVQERD
+565 GSVYSAGVQERG

-652 LAGIKVNGLDIPG
+652 LAGIKVNGQDIPG

-672 YIITAGK
+672 YTITAGK

-748 SKTENPSDDNTALE
+748 SKAENPSDDNTALE
-762 SVGYMLDGAYHK
+762 SVGYMLDGEYHK

-847 VDGRDVTG
+847 VDGHDVTG
-855 FDPKTMEYDVRVDNP
+855 FDPKTMEYDVHVDNP

-941 GSLLGRKRGT
+941 GSLLGRRRGT

>member
-18 LSAGLSAPAMADET
+18 LSAGLSAPAMADEAA
-32 GTPTTPDNETTQPA
+32 TPATPDNGTTQPA
-46 PSAKETLQ
+46 PSKPRENLQ
-54 NAVNEANEI
+54 KAVEQAGKVDQTRNW
-63 VKQGRSWQDS
+63 KDQD
-73 EALSTFTTAL
+73 ALTTFASALTTAQAKL
-83 NTAQNTL
+83 ADQTTA
-90 NKQDATDKELTDATT
+90 DADLTAAET
-105 ALTKAQEKLV
+105 ALTAAQERLV
-115 TAGTTSQNARKNK
+115 KAGTVEQDARAQK
-128 LKELEGYTAEGN
+128 LPELEAYTGDN
-140 AQYYPTEDIDEL
+140 AKYYPHAIGEL
-152 NKSIDT
+152 NKSITNLKDAT
-158 LTHAPDTA
+158 DDKT
-166 EGDQTIDSEITKL
+166 GDQTIESEIGKL
-179 DAQETGLIA
+179 DNLIA
-188 RLKKDNKALNR
+188 SLKKDNTAFNRLTAAKKA
-199 VKTALEAATK
+199 ADK
-209 ELNRNLSYTKDDA
+209 ELGRNLSYKDSD
-222 VRQKLQDAVDEANA
+222 VKQ
-236 DSTLQNIEDQTL
+236 TLQKAVNDVDATLLNDADQTL
-248 ATNQKRDSTAKKL
+248 ATNQKRDSTA
-261 EQALADAKTKGDEA
+261 ETIERALGNMKDKGDET

-286 DKQKIQQKDTKAY
+286 DKQKIQQKDGKAY
-299 TPESYKPLD
+299 TSESYKPLD

-319 ADRVALSER
+319 ADRDALSER
-328 TEKLNQAVEGL
+328 TGKLNQAVEGL
-339 VIASWSIDGKT
+339 AVASWSIDGKT
-350 LSKDDAGTLTA
+350 LIRNDAGALSA

-379 GSTVNLTDTADPFTQ
+379 GSTIGLTDTTEPFTQ
-394 ENDQLGV
+394 DDGQLGV
-401 GHVTHTLSGTTADA
+401 GHVTHTLAGTTADGAKA
-415 AKTDVRVT
+415 AVNVT
-423 YDVAS
+423 YDVTS

-442 GAIGKFTR
+442 GAAGKFTR

-457 ANLTGALGKDLD
+457 ANLTGMLGKDLD

-477 FRLSDGT
+477 FKLSDGT

-490 GETVTTAP
+490 GETVTTTP

-512 KDSHGTPVKIVA
+512 KDSHGTPVKAVA

-539 HKSGTAENGQ
+539 HKSGTAENSQ

-565 GSVYSAGVQERD
+565 ESVYSAGVQERG

-652 LAGIKVNGLDIPG
+652 LAGIKVNGQDIPG

-672 YIITAGK
+672 YTITAGK

-738 FTPAEPAGQV
+738 FTPVEPAGQV
-748 SKTENPSDDNTALE
+748 SKAENPSDDNTALE

-785 GVLSWSSYA
+785 GILSWSSYA

-847 VDGRDVTG
+847 VDGRDVAG

-926 VGLGSLIFILAASAV
+926 VGLGSLIFLLAAGAV
-941 GSLLGRKRGT
+941 GSLLSRRRGT

>member
-1 MTSHVTRATAML
+1 ML

-32 GTPTTPDNETTQPA
+32 GTPTTPDNGTTQTP
-46 PSAKETLQ
+46 PSKPRETLQ
-54 NAVNEANEI
+54 KAVDQAGKVDQTRNW
-63 VKQGRSWQDS
+63 KDQD
-73 EALSTFTTAL
+73 ALTTFASALTTAQ
-83 NTAQNTL
+83 A
-90 NKQDATDKELTDATT
+90 KLTDQTTADADLTAAET
-105 ALTKAQEKLV
+105 ALTAAQERLV
-115 TAGTTSQNARKNK
+115 KAGTVEQDARAQK
-128 LKELEGYTAEGN
+128 LPELEAYTGDN
-140 AQYYPTEDIDEL
+140 AKYYPHAIGEL
-152 NKSIDT
+152 NKSITNLKDAT
-158 LTHAPDTA
+158 DDKT
-166 EGDQTIDSEITKL
+166 GDQTIESEIGKL
-179 DAQETGLIA
+179 DNLIA
-188 RLKKDNKALNR
+188 SLKKDNTAFIRLTAAKKA
-199 VKTALEAATK
+199 ADK
-209 ELNRNLSYTKDDA
+209 ELGRNLSYKDSD
-222 VRQKLQDAVDEANA
+222 VKQ
-236 DSTLQNIEDQTL
+236 TLQKAVNDVDATLLHDADQTL
-248 ATNQKRDSTAKKL
+248 ATNQKRDSTA
-261 EQALADAKTKGDEA
+261 ETIERALGNMKDKGDET

-286 DKQKIQQKDTKAY
+286 DKQKIQQKDGKAY
-299 TPESYKPLD
+299 TSESYKPLD
-308 DLLNADFNADD
+308 DLLKADFNADD
-319 ADRVALSER
+319 ADRDALSKR
-328 TEKLNQAVEGL
+328 TGKLNQAVEGL
-339 VIASWSIDGKT
+339 VVASWSIDGKT
-350 LSKDDAGTLTA
+350 LTRNDAGALSA

-379 GSTVNLTDTADPFTQ
+379 GSTIGLTDTAGTFTQ
-394 ENDQLGV
+394 DDGQLGV
-401 GHVTHTLSGTTADA
+401 GHVTHTLAGTTADGAKA
-415 AKTDVRVT
+415 AVNVT

-442 GAIGKFTR
+442 GATGRFTR

-457 ANLTGALGKDLD
+457 ANLTGMLGKDLD

-477 FRLSDGT
+477 FKLSDGT

-490 GETVTTAP
+490 GETVTTTP
-498 NGTTLLTRTLTADG
+498 NGTTLLTRTLTVDG
-512 KDSHGTPVKIVA
+512 HDSHGTPVKAVA

-539 HKSGTAENGQ
+539 HKSGTAEESQ
-549 TVAVDGLTAD
+549 VVAVDGLTAD
-559 MDVNTL
+559 MDVNAL
-565 GSVYSAGVQERD
+565 GSVYSAGVQERG

-592 VSNPTIAV
+592 VFNPTIAV

-652 LAGIKVNGLDIPG
+652 LAGIKVNGQDIPG

-672 YIITAGK
+672 YTITAGK

-748 SKTENPSDDNTALE
+748 SKAENPTDDNTALE
-762 SVGYMLDGAYHK
+762 SVGYMLDGEYHK

-827 VLTVTYLTADTHRA
+827 VLTVTYLTADTHKA

-926 VGLGSLIFILAASAV
+926 VGLGSLVFLLAAGAV
-941 GSLLGRKRGT
+941 GSLLGRRRGT

>member
-18 LSAGLSAPAMADET
+18 LSAGLSAPAMADEAA
-32 GTPTTPDNETTQPA
+32 TPATPDNGTTQPA
-46 PSAKETLQ
+46 PSKPRENLQ
-54 NAVNEANEI
+54 KAVEQAGKVDQTRNW
-63 VKQGRSWQDS
+63 KDQD
-73 EALSTFTTAL
+73 ALTTFASALTTAQAKL
-83 NTAQNTL
+83 ADQTTA
-90 NKQDATDKELTDATT
+90 DADLTTAET
-105 ALTKAQEKLV
+105 ALTAAQERLV
-115 TAGTTSQNARKNK
+115 KAGTVEQDARAQK
-128 LKELEGYTAEGN
+128 LPELEAYTGDN
-140 AQYYPTEDIDEL
+140 AKYYPHAIGEL
-152 NKSIDT
+152 NKSITNLKDAT
-158 LTHAPDTA
+158 DDKT
-166 EGDQTIDSEITKL
+166 GDQTIESEIGKL
-179 DAQETGLIA
+179 DNLIA
-188 RLKKDNKALNR
+188 SLKKDNTAFNRLTAAKKA
-199 VKTALEAATK
+199 ADK
-209 ELNRNLSYTKDDA
+209 ELGRNLSYKDSD
-222 VRQKLQDAVDEANA
+222 VKQ
-236 DSTLQNIEDQTL
+236 TLQKAVNDVDATLLNDADQTL
-248 ATNQKRDSTAKKL
+248 ATNQKRDSTA
-261 EQALADAKTKGDEA
+261 ETIERALGNMKDKGDET

-286 DKQKIQQKDTKAY
+286 DKQKIQQKDGKAY
-299 TPESYKPLD
+299 TSESYKPLD
-308 DLLNADFNADD
+308 DLLKADFNADD
-319 ADRVALSER
+319 ADRDALSER
-328 TEKLNQAVEGL
+328 TEKLNQTVEGL
-339 VIASWSIDGKT
+339 TVASWSIDGKT
-350 LSKDDAGTLTA
+350 LTRNDAGALSA

-379 GSTVNLTDTADPFTQ
+379 GSTIGLTDTAEPFTQ
-394 ENDQLGV
+394 DDGQLGV
-401 GHVTHTLSGTTADA
+401 GHVTHTLAGTTADGAKA
-415 AKTDVRVT
+415 AVNVT
-423 YDVAS
+423 YDVTS

-442 GAIGKFTR
+442 GAAGKFTR

-457 ANLTGALGKDLD
+457 ANLTGMLGKDLD

-477 FRLSDGT
+477 FKLSDGT

-490 GETVTTAP
+490 GETVTTTP

-512 KDSHGTPVKIVA
+512 KDSHGTPVKAVA

-549 TVAVDGLTAD
+549 TVTVDGLTAD
-559 MDVNTL
+559 MDVNAL
-565 GSVYSAGVQERD
+565 GSVYSAGVQERG

-600 TTSGEGSRI
+600 TTSSEGSRI

-652 LAGIKVNGLDIPG
+652 LAGIKVNGQDIPG

-672 YIITAGK
+672 YTITAGK

-738 FTPAEPAGQV
+738 FTPVEPAGQV
-748 SKTENPSDDNTALE
+748 SKAENPSDDNTALE

-785 GVLSWSSYA
+785 GILSWSSYA

-847 VDGRDVTG
+847 VDGRDVAG

-901 SADGLTQATYTLNV
+901 SADGLTQTTYTLNI

-926 VGLGSLIFILAASAV
+926 VGLGSLIFLLAAGAV
-941 GSLLGRKRGT
+941 GSLLSRRRGT

>member
-32 GTPTTPDNETTQPA
+32 ATPAMADNGTTQPA
-46 PSAKETLQ
+46 PSKPRETLQ
-54 NAVNEANEI
+54 KAVEQAGKVDRTRNW
-63 VKQGRSWQDS
+63 KDQD
-73 EALSTFTTAL
+73 ALTTFVSALTTAQAKL
-83 NTAQNTL
+83 ADQTTA
-90 NKQDATDKELTDATT
+90 DADLTAAET
-105 ALTKAQEKLV
+105 ALTAAQERLV
-115 TAGTTSQNARKNK
+115 KAGTVEQDARAQK
-128 LKELEGYTAEGN
+128 LPELEAYTGDN
-140 AQYYPTEDIDEL
+140 AKYYPHAIGEL
-152 NKSIDT
+152 NKSITNLKDAT
-158 LTHAPDTA
+158 DDKM
-166 EGDQTIDSEITKL
+166 GDQTIESEIGKL
-179 DAQETGLIA
+179 DDLIA
-188 RLKKDNKALNR
+188 SLKKDNTAFNRLTAAKKA
-199 VKTALEAATK
+199 ADK
-209 ELNRNLSYTKDDA
+209 ELGRNLSYKDSD
-222 VRQKLQDAVDEANA
+222 VKQ
-236 DSTLQNIEDQTL
+236 TLQKAVNDVDATLLNDADQTL
-248 ATNQKRDSTAKKL
+248 ATNQKRDSAAETI
-261 EQALADAKTKGDEA
+261 ERALGNMKDKGDET

-286 DKQKIQQKDTKAY
+286 DKQKIQQKDGKAY
-299 TPESYKPLD
+299 TSESYKPLD
-308 DLLNADFNADD
+308 DLLKADFNADD
-319 ADRVALSER
+319 ADRDALSER

-339 VIASWSIDGKT
+339 IVASWSIDGKT
-350 LSKDDAGTLTA
+350 LSNADGTLTA

-379 GSTVNLTDTADPFTQ
+379 GSTVSLTDTAEPFTQ

-401 GHVTHTLSGTTADA
+401 GHIAHTLSGTTADA
-415 AKTDVRVT
+415 AKTAIRVT

-442 GAIGKFTR
+442 GAAGKFTR

-469 ATAATSTT
+469 ATAAASTT

-490 GETVTTAP
+490 GDAVTTTP

-512 KDSHGTPVKIVA
+512 KDSHGTPVKAVA

-539 HKSGTAENGQ
+539 HKSGTAENSQ

-565 GSVYSAGVQERD
+565 GSVYSAGVQERG

-652 LAGIKVNGLDIPG
+652 LAGIKVNGQDIPG

-672 YIITAGK
+672 YTITAGK

-748 SKTENPSDDNTALE
+748 SKAENPSDDNTALE

-785 GVLSWSSYA
+785 GILSWSSYA

-847 VDGRDVTG
+847 VDGRDVAG

-901 SADGLTQATYTLNV
+901 SADGLTQATYTLDV

-926 VGLGSLIFILAASAV
+926 VGLGSLIFLLAAGAV
-941 GSLLGRKRGT
+941 GSLLSRRRGT

>member
-32 GTPTTPDNETTQPA
+32 GTPTTPDGGTAQTPPSKPRENLQKAVEQAGKVDQTRNWKDQDALTTFA
-46 PSAKETLQ
+46 SAL
-54 NAVNEANEI
+54 
-63 VKQGRSWQDS
+63 
-73 EALSTFTTAL
+73 TTAQAKL
-83 NTAQNTL
+83 ADQTTA
-90 NKQDATDKELTDATT
+90 DADLTAAET
-105 ALTKAQEKLV
+105 ALTAAQERLV
-115 TAGTTSQNARKNK
+115 KAGTVEQDARAQK
-128 LKELEGYTAEGN
+128 LPELEAYTGDN
-140 AQYYPTEDIDEL
+140 AKYYPHAIGEL
-152 NKSIDT
+152 NKSITNLKDAT
-158 LTHAPDTA
+158 DDKT
-166 EGDQTIDSEITKL
+166 GDQTIESEIGKL
-179 DAQETGLIA
+179 DDLIA
-188 RLKKDNKALNR
+188 SLKKDNTAFNRLTAAKKA
-199 VKTALEAATK
+199 ADK
-209 ELNRNLSYTKDDA
+209 ELGRNLSYKDSD
-222 VRQKLQDAVDEANA
+222 VKQ
-236 DSTLQNIEDQTL
+236 TLQKAVNDVDATLLNDADQTL
-248 ATNQKRDSTAKKL
+248 ATNQKRDSTA
-261 EQALADAKTKGDEA
+261 ETIERALGNMKDKGDET

-286 DKQKIQQKDTKAY
+286 DKQKIQQKDGKAY
-299 TPESYKPLD
+299 TSESYKPLD
-308 DLLNADFNADD
+308 DLLKADFNADD
-319 ADRVALSER
+319 ADRDALSER

-339 VIASWSIDGKT
+339 TVASWSIDGKT
-350 LSKDDAGTLTA
+350 LSNADGTLTA

-379 GSTVNLTDTADPFTQ
+379 GSTIGLTDTAEPFTQ

-401 GHVTHTLSGTTADA
+401 GHITHTLSGTTADA
-415 AKTDVRVT
+415 AKTAIRVT

-442 GAIGKFTR
+442 GAAGKFTR

-457 ANLTGALGKDLD
+457 ANLTGMLGKDLD

-477 FRLSDGT
+477 FKLSDGT

-490 GETVTTAP
+490 GETVTTTP

-512 KDSHGTPVKIVA
+512 KDSHGTPVKAVA

-539 HKSGTAENGQ
+539 HKSGTAENSQ

-565 GSVYSAGVQERD
+565 ESVYSAGVQERG

-652 LAGIKVNGLDIPG
+652 LAGIKVNGQDIPG

-672 YIITAGK
+672 YTITAGK

-693 TVVAGDSRQT
+693 TVVASDSRQT

-738 FTPAEPAGQV
+738 FTPVEPAGQV
-748 SKTENPSDDNTALE
+748 SKVENPTDDNTALE

-785 GVLSWSSYA
+785 GILSWSSYA

-827 VLTVTYLTADTHRA
+827 VLTVTYLTADTHKA

-847 VDGRDVTG
+847 VDGRNVAG

-926 VGLGSLIFILAASAV
+926 VGLGSLIFLLAAGAV
-941 GSLLGRKRGT
+941 GSLLSRRRGT

>member
-32 GTPTTPDNETTQPA
+32 ATPATPDNGTTQTP
-46 PSAKETLQ
+46 PSKPRETLQ
-54 NAVNEANEI
+54 KAVDQAGKVDQTRNW
-63 VKQGRSWQDS
+63 KDQD
-73 EALSTFTTAL
+73 ALTTFASALTTAQ
-83 NTAQNTL
+83 A
-90 NKQDATDKELTDATT
+90 KLTDQTTADADLTAAET
-105 ALTKAQEKLV
+105 ALTAAQERLV
-115 TAGTTSQNARKNK
+115 KAGTVEQDARAQK
-128 LKELEGYTAEGN
+128 LPELEAYTGDN
-140 AQYYPTEDIDEL
+140 AKYYPHAIGEL
-152 NKSIDT
+152 NKSITNLKDAT
-158 LTHAPDTA
+158 DDKT
-166 EGDQTIDSEITKL
+166 GDQTIESEIGKL
-179 DAQETGLIA
+179 DNLIA
-188 RLKKDNKALNR
+188 SLKKDNTAFNRLTAAKKA
-199 VKTALEAATK
+199 ADK
-209 ELNRNLSYTKDDA
+209 ELGRNLSYKDSG
-222 VRQKLQDAVDEANA
+222 VKQ
-236 DSTLQNIEDQTL
+236 TLQKAVNDVDATLLNDADQTL
-248 ATNQKRDSTAKKL
+248 ATNQKRDSTA
-261 EQALADAKTKGDEA
+261 ETIERALGNMKDKGDET

-286 DKQKIQQKDTKAY
+286 DKQKIQQKDGKAY
-299 TPESYKPLD
+299 TSESYKPLD
-308 DLLNADFNADD
+308 DLLKADFNADD
-319 ADRVALSER
+319 ADRDALSER

-339 VIASWSIDGKT
+339 TVASWSIDGKT
-350 LSKDDAGTLTA
+350 LIRNDAGALSA

-379 GSTVNLTDTADPFTQ
+379 GSTIGLTDTAGTFTQ
-394 ENDQLGV
+394 DDGQLGV
-401 GHVTHTLSGTTADA
+401 GHVTHTLAGTTADGAKA
-415 AKTDVRVT
+415 AVNVT

-442 GAIGKFTR
+442 GAAGKFTR

-457 ANLTGALGKDLD
+457 ANLTGMLGKDLD

-490 GETVTTAP
+490 GETVTTTP

-512 KDSHGTPVKIVA
+512 KDSHGTPVKAVA

-549 TVAVDGLTAD
+549 TVTVDGLTAD
-559 MDVNTL
+559 MDVNAL
-565 GSVYSAGVQERD
+565 GSVYSAGVQERG

-652 LAGIKVNGLDIPG
+652 LAGIKVNGQDIPG

-672 YIITAGK
+672 YTITAGK

-738 FTPAEPAGQV
+738 FTPVEPAGQV
-748 SKTENPSDDNTALE
+748 SKAENPSDDNTALE

-794 GQVVQPT
+794 GQVVQST

-847 VDGRDVTG
+847 VDGRNVAG
-855 FDPKTMEYDVRVDNP
+855 FDPKTMEYDVHVDNP

-926 VGLGSLIFILAASAV
+926 VGLGSLIFLLAAGAV
-941 GSLLGRKRGT
+941 GSLLSRRRGT
-951 AEM
+951 TEM

>member
-32 GTPTTPDNETTQPA
+32 GTPTTPDNGTTQTP
-46 PSAKETLQ
+46 PSKPRETLQ
-54 NAVNEANEI
+54 KAVDQAGKVDQTRNW
-63 VKQGRSWQDS
+63 KDQD
-73 EALSTFTTAL
+73 ALTTFASALTTAQ
-83 NTAQNTL
+83 A
-90 NKQDATDKELTDATT
+90 KLTDQTTADADLTAAET
-105 ALTKAQEKLV
+105 ALTAAQERLV
-115 TAGTTSQNARKNK
+115 KAGTVEQDARAQK
-128 LKELEGYTAEGN
+128 LPELEAYTGDN
-140 AQYYPTEDIDEL
+140 AKYYPHAIGEL
-152 NKSIDT
+152 NKSITNLKDAT
-158 LTHAPDTA
+158 DDKT
-166 EGDQTIDSEITKL
+166 GDQTIESEIGKL
-179 DAQETGLIA
+179 DNLIA
-188 RLKKDNKALNR
+188 SLKKDNTAFIRLTAAKKA
-199 VKTALEAATK
+199 ADK
-209 ELNRNLSYTKDDA
+209 ELGRNLSYKDSD
-222 VRQKLQDAVDEANA
+222 VKQ
-236 DSTLQNIEDQTL
+236 TLQKAVNDVDATLLHDADQTL
-248 ATNQKRDSTAKKL
+248 ATNQKRDSTA
-261 EQALADAKTKGDEA
+261 ETIERALGNMKDKGDET

-286 DKQKIQQKDTKAY
+286 DKQKIQQKIQQKDGKAY
-299 TPESYKPLD
+299 TSESYKPLD
-308 DLLNADFNADD
+308 DLLKADFNADD
-319 ADRVALSER
+319 ADRDALSER
-328 TEKLNQAVEGL
+328 TGKLNQAVEGL
-339 VIASWSIDGKT
+339 VVASWSIDGKT
-350 LSKDDAGTLTA
+350 LTRNDAGALSA

-379 GSTVNLTDTADPFTQ
+379 GSTIGLTDTAGTFTQ
-394 ENDQLGV
+394 DDGQLGV
-401 GHVTHTLSGTTADA
+401 GHVTHTLAGTTADGAKA
-415 AKTDVRVT
+415 AVNVT

-442 GAIGKFTR
+442 GATGRFTR

-457 ANLTGALGKDLD
+457 ANLTGMLGKDLD

-477 FRLSDGT
+477 FKLSDGT

-490 GETVTTAP
+490 GETVTTTP
-498 NGTTLLTRTLTADG
+498 NGTTLLTRTLTVDG
-512 KDSHGTPVKIVA
+512 HDSHGTPVKAVA

-539 HKSGTAENGQ
+539 HKSGTAEESQ
-549 TVAVDGLTAD
+549 VVAVDGLTAD
-559 MDVNTL
+559 MDVNAL
-565 GSVYSAGVQERD
+565 GSVYSAGVQERG

-592 VSNPTIAV
+592 VFNPTIAV

-652 LAGIKVNGLDIPG
+652 LAGIKVNGQDIPG

-672 YIITAGK
+672 YTITAGK

-748 SKTENPSDDNTALE
+748 SKAENPTDDNTALE
-762 SVGYMLDGAYHK
+762 SVGYMLDGEYHK

-827 VLTVTYLTADTHRA
+827 VLTVTYLTADTHKA

-926 VGLGSLIFILAASAV
+926 VGLGSLVFLLAAGAV
-941 GSLLGRKRGT
+941 GSLLGRRRGT

>member
-32 GTPTTPDNETTQPA
+32 ATPATPDNGTTQPA
-46 PSAKETLQ
+46 PSKPRETLQ
-54 NAVNEANEI
+54 KAVEQAGKVDRTRNW
-63 VKQGRSWQDS
+63 KDQD
-73 EALSTFTTAL
+73 ALTTFASALTTAQAKL
-83 NTAQNTL
+83 ADQTTA
-90 NKQDATDKELTDATT
+90 DADLTAAET
-105 ALTKAQEKLV
+105 ALTAAQERLV
-115 TAGTTSQNARKNK
+115 KAGTVEQDARAQK
-128 LKELEGYTAEGN
+128 LPELEAYTGDN
-140 AQYYPTEDIDEL
+140 AKYYPHAIGEL
-152 NKSIDT
+152 NKSITNLKDAT
-158 LTHAPDTA
+158 DDKT
-166 EGDQTIDSEITKL
+166 GDQTIESEIGKL
-179 DAQETGLIA
+179 DNLIA
-188 RLKKDNKALNR
+188 SLKKDNTAFNRLTAAKKA
-199 VKTALEAATK
+199 ADK
-209 ELNRNLSYTKDDA
+209 ELGRNLSYKDSD
-222 VRQKLQDAVDEANA
+222 VKQ
-236 DSTLQNIEDQTL
+236 TLQKAVNDVDATLLNDADQTL
-248 ATNQKRDSTAKKL
+248 ATNQERDSTA
-261 EQALADAKTKGDEA
+261 ETIERALGNMKDKGDET

-286 DKQKIQQKDTKAY
+286 DKQKIQQKDGKAY
-299 TPESYKPLD
+299 TSESYKPLD

-319 ADRVALSER
+319 ADRDALSER
-328 TEKLNQAVEGL
+328 TGKLNQAVEGL
-339 VIASWSIDGKT
+339 VVASWSIDGKT
-350 LSKDDAGTLTA
+350 LSNADGTLTA

-379 GSTVNLTDTADPFTQ
+379 GSTIALTDTAGTFTQ
-394 ENDQLGV
+394 DDGQLGV
-401 GHVTHTLSGTTADA
+401 GHVTHTLAGTTADGAKA
-415 AKTDVRVT
+415 AVNVT

-442 GAIGKFTR
+442 GAAGKFTR

-457 ANLTGALGKDLD
+457 ANLTGMLGKDLD

-477 FRLSDGT
+477 FKLSDGT

-490 GETVTTAP
+490 GETVTTTP

-512 KDSHGTPVKIVA
+512 KDSHGTPVKAVA

-539 HKSGTAENGQ
+539 HKSGTAENSQ

-559 MDVNTL
+559 MDVNAL
-565 GSVYSAGVQERD
+565 GSVYSAGVQERG

-652 LAGIKVNGLDIPG
+652 LAGIKVNGQDIPG

-672 YIITAGK
+672 YTITAGK

-738 FTPAEPAGQV
+738 FTPVEPAGQV
-748 SKTENPSDDNTALE
+748 SKAENPSDDNTALE

-785 GVLSWSSYA
+785 GILSWSSYA

-827 VLTVTYLTADTHRA
+827 VLTVTYLTADTHKA

-847 VDGRDVTG
+847 VDGRNVAG

-926 VGLGSLIFILAASAV
+926 VGLGSLIFLLAAGAV
-941 GSLLGRKRGT
+941 GSLLSRRRGT

>member
-32 GTPTTPDNETTQPA
+32 GTPTTPDNGTTQTP
-46 PSAKETLQ
+46 PSKPRETLQ
-54 NAVNEANEI
+54 KAVDQAGKVDQTRNW
-63 VKQGRSWQDS
+63 KDQD
-73 EALSTFTTAL
+73 ALTTFASALTTAQ
-83 NTAQNTL
+83 A
-90 NKQDATDKELTDATT
+90 KLTDQTTADADLTAAET
-105 ALTKAQEKLV
+105 ALTAAQERLV
-115 TAGTTSQNARKNK
+115 KAGTVEQDARAQK
-128 LKELEGYTAEGN
+128 LPELEAYTGDN
-140 AQYYPTEDIDEL
+140 AKYYPHAIGEL
-152 NKSIDT
+152 NKSITNLKDAT
-158 LTHAPDTA
+158 DDKT
-166 EGDQTIDSEITKL
+166 GDQTIESEIGKL
-179 DAQETGLIA
+179 DNLIA
-188 RLKKDNKALNR
+188 SLKKDNTAFIRLTAAKKA
-199 VKTALEAATK
+199 ADK
-209 ELNRNLSYTKDDA
+209 ELGRNLSYKDSD
-222 VRQKLQDAVDEANA
+222 VKQ
-236 DSTLQNIEDQTL
+236 TLQKAVNDVDATLLHDADQTL
-248 ATNQKRDSTAKKL
+248 ATNQKRDSTA
-261 EQALADAKTKGDEA
+261 ETIERALGNMKDKGDET

-286 DKQKIQQKDTKAY
+286 DKQKIQQKDGKAY
-299 TPESYKPLD
+299 TSESYKPLD
-308 DLLNADFNADD
+308 DLLKADFNADD
-319 ADRVALSER
+319 ADRDALSER
-328 TEKLNQAVEGL
+328 TGKLNQAVEGL
-339 VIASWSIDGKT
+339 VVASWSIDGKT
-350 LSKDDAGTLTA
+350 LTRNDAGALSA

-379 GSTVNLTDTADPFTQ
+379 GSTIGLTDTAGTFTQ
-394 ENDQLGV
+394 DDGQLGV
-401 GHVTHTLSGTTADA
+401 GHVTHTLAGTTADGAKA
-415 AKTDVRVT
+415 AVNVT

-442 GAIGKFTR
+442 GATGRFTR

-457 ANLTGALGKDLD
+457 ANLTGMLGKDLD

-477 FRLSDGT
+477 FKLSDGT

-490 GETVTTAP
+490 GETVTTTP
-498 NGTTLLTRTLTADG
+498 NGTTLLTRTLTVDG
-512 KDSHGTPVKIVA
+512 HDSHGTPVKAVA

-539 HKSGTAENGQ
+539 HKSGTAEESQ
-549 TVAVDGLTAD
+549 VVAVDGLTAD
-559 MDVNTL
+559 MDVNAL
-565 GSVYSAGVQERD
+565 GSVYSAGVQERG

-592 VSNPTIAV
+592 VFNPTIAV

-622 GHTLV
+622 GHTLI

-652 LAGIKVNGLDIPG
+652 LAGIKVNGQDIPG

-672 YIITAGK
+672 YTITAGK

-748 SKTENPSDDNTALE
+748 SKAENPTDDNTALE
-762 SVGYMLDGAYHK
+762 SVGYMLDGEYHR

-827 VLTVTYLTADTHRA
+827 VLTVTYLTADTHKA

-926 VGLGSLIFILAASAV
+926 VGLGSLVFLLAAGAV
-941 GSLLGRKRGT
+941 GSLLGRRRGT

>member
-1 MTSHVTRATAML
+1 MTSRVTRATAML

-32 GTPTTPDNETTQPA
+32 GTPTTPDNGTTQPA

-54 NAVNEANEI
+54 NAVNEADGIDPARNWD
-63 VKQGRSWQDS
+63 KDMLT
-73 EALSTFTTAL
+73 AFTTAL
-83 NTAQNTL
+83 NAAQNTL
-90 NKQDATDKELTDATT
+90 KKQDATDKELTDATT
-105 ALTKAQEKLV
+105 ALTDAREKLV
-115 TAGTTSQNARKNK
+115 TAGTTAQNARKNK
-128 LKELEGYTAEGN
+128 LKELEGYTGDN
-140 AQYYPTEDIDEL
+140 AAYYPSEDIEEL
-152 NKSIDT
+152 KTSIET
-158 LTHAPDTA
+158 LKNAPDTA
-166 EGDQTIDSEITKL
+166 EGDQAIDSEITKL
-179 DAQETGLIA
+179 DAKENGLIA
-188 RLKKDNKALNR
+188 RLKKDNTALNR
-199 VKTALEAATK
+199 FKTALGAATK

-222 VRQKLQDAVDEANA
+222 VRQKLQDAVDEAKA

-248 ATNQKRDSTAKKL
+248 ATNQNRVSAAEKL
-261 EQALADAKTKGDEA
+261 EHALADAKTKGDEA

-339 VIASWSIDGKT
+339 VVASWSIDGKT
-350 LSKDDAGTLTA
+350 LSNADGTLTA

-370 EHPTLTGSD
+370 EQPTLTGSD
-379 GSTVNLTDTADPFTQ
+379 GSTVSLTDTADPFTQ

-401 GHVTHTLSGTTADA
+401 GHITHTLTGTTADA
-415 AKTDVRVT
+415 AKTAIRVA

-442 GAIGKFTR
+442 GASGKFTR

-469 ATAATSTT
+469 AIAATSTT

-490 GETVTTAP
+490 GETATTTP

-512 KDSHGTPVKIVA
+512 KDSHGTPVKAVA

-565 GSVYSAGVQERD
+565 GSVYSAGVQERG

-738 FTPAEPAGQV
+738 FTPPEPTGQV

-762 SVGYMLDGAYHK
+762 SVGYMLDGEYHK

-794 GQVVQPT
+794 GQVVQST

-847 VDGRDVTG
+847 VDGHDVTG

-926 VGLGSLIFILAASAV
+926 VGLGSLIFLLAAGAV
-941 GSLLGRKRGT
+941 GSLLGRRRGT

>member
-32 GTPTTPDNETTQPA
+32 GTPTTPDNGTTQTP
-46 PSAKETLQ
+46 PSKPRETLQ
-54 NAVNEANEI
+54 KAVDQAGKVDQTRNW
-63 VKQGRSWQDS
+63 KDQD
-73 EALSTFTTAL
+73 ALTTFASALTTAQ
-83 NTAQNTL
+83 A
-90 NKQDATDKELTDATT
+90 KLTDQTTADADLTAAET
-105 ALTKAQEKLV
+105 ALTAAQERLV
-115 TAGTTSQNARKNK
+115 KAGTVEQDARAQK
-128 LKELEGYTAEGN
+128 LPELEAYTGDN
-140 AQYYPTEDIDEL
+140 AKYYPHAIGEL
-152 NKSIDT
+152 NKSITNLKDAT
-158 LTHAPDTA
+158 DDKT
-166 EGDQTIDSEITKL
+166 GDQTIESEIGKL
-179 DAQETGLIA
+179 DNLIA
-188 RLKKDNKALNR
+188 SLKKDNTAFIRLTAAKKA
-199 VKTALEAATK
+199 ADK
-209 ELNRNLSYTKDDA
+209 ELGRNLSYKDSD
-222 VRQKLQDAVDEANA
+222 VKQ
-236 DSTLQNIEDQTL
+236 TLQKAVNDVDATLLHDADQTL
-248 ATNQKRDSTAKKL
+248 ATNQKRDSTA
-261 EQALADAKTKGDEA
+261 ETIERALGNMKDKGDET

-286 DKQKIQQKDTKAY
+286 DKQKIQQKDGKAY
-299 TPESYKPLD
+299 TSESYKPLD
-308 DLLNADFNADD
+308 DLLKADFNADD
-319 ADRVALSER
+319 ADRDALSER
-328 TEKLNQAVEGL
+328 TGKLNQAVEGL
-339 VIASWSIDGKT
+339 VVASWSIDGKT
-350 LSKDDAGTLTA
+350 LTRNDAGALSA

-379 GSTVNLTDTADPFTQ
+379 GSTIGLTDTAGTFTQ
-394 ENDQLGV
+394 DDGQLGV
-401 GHVTHTLSGTTADA
+401 GHVTHTLAGTTADGAKA
-415 AKTDVRVT
+415 AVNVT

-442 GAIGKFTR
+442 GATGKFTR

-457 ANLTGALGKDLD
+457 ANLTGMLGKDLD

-477 FRLSDGT
+477 FKLSDGT

-490 GETVTTAP
+490 GETVTTTP
-498 NGTTLLTRTLTADG
+498 NGTTLLTRTLTVDG
-512 KDSHGTPVKIVA
+512 HDSHGTPVKAVA

-539 HKSGTAENGQ
+539 HKSGTAEESQ
-549 TVAVDGLTAD
+549 VVAVDGLTAD
-559 MDVNTL
+559 MDVNAL
-565 GSVYSAGVQERD
+565 GSVYSAGVQERG

-652 LAGIKVNGLDIPG
+652 LAGIKVNGQDIPG

-672 YIITAGK
+672 YTITAGK

-738 FTPAEPAGQV
+738 FTPAEPVGQV

-941 GSLLGRKRGT
+941 GSLLGRRRGT

>member
-32 GTPTTPDNETTQPA
+32 GTPTTPDGGTAQTP
-46 PSAKETLQ
+46 PSKPRETLQ
-54 NAVNEANEI
+54 KAVEQAGKVDQTRNW
-63 VKQGRSWQDS
+63 KDQD
-73 EALSTFTTAL
+73 ALTTFASALTTAQAKL
-83 NTAQNTL
+83 ADQTTA
-90 NKQDATDKELTDATT
+90 DADLTAAET
-105 ALTKAQEKLV
+105 ALTAAQERLV
-115 TAGTTSQNARKNK
+115 KAGTVEQDARAQK
-128 LKELEGYTAEGN
+128 LPELEAYTGDN
-140 AQYYPTEDIDEL
+140 AKYYPHAIGEL
-152 NKSIDT
+152 NKSITNLKDAT
-158 LTHAPDTA
+158 DDKT
-166 EGDQTIDSEITKL
+166 GDQTIESEIGKL
-179 DAQETGLIA
+179 DNLIA
-188 RLKKDNKALNR
+188 SLKKDNTAFNRLTAAKKA
-199 VKTALEAATK
+199 ADK
-209 ELNRNLSYTKDDA
+209 ELGRNLSYKDSD
-222 VRQKLQDAVDEANA
+222 VKQ
-236 DSTLQNIEDQTL
+236 TLQKAVNDVDATLLNDADQTL
-248 ATNQKRDSTAKKL
+248 ATNQKRDSTA
-261 EQALADAKTKGDEA
+261 ETIERALGNMKDKGDET

-286 DKQKIQQKDTKAY
+286 DKQKIQQKDGKAY
-299 TPESYKPLD
+299 TSESYKPLD
-308 DLLNADFNADD
+308 DLLKADFNADD
-319 ADRVALSER
+319 ADRDALSER

-339 VIASWSIDGKT
+339 TVASWSIDGKT
-350 LSKDDAGTLTA
+350 LSNADGTLTA

-379 GSTVNLTDTADPFTQ
+379 GSTIGLTDTAGTFTQ
-394 ENDQLGV
+394 DDGQLGV
-401 GHVTHTLSGTTADA
+401 GHVTHTLAGTTADGAKA
-415 AKTDVRVT
+415 AVNVT

-442 GAIGKFTR
+442 GAAGKFTR

-457 ANLTGALGKDLD
+457 ANLTGMLGKDLD
-469 ATAATSTT
+469 ATAAMSTT
-477 FRLSDGT
+477 FKLSDGT

-490 GETVTTAP
+490 GETVTTTP

-512 KDSHGTPVKIVA
+512 KDSHGTPVKAVA

-549 TVAVDGLTAD
+549 TVTVDGLTAD

-565 GSVYSAGVQERD
+565 GSVYSAGVQERG

-652 LAGIKVNGLDIPG
+652 LAGIKVNGQDIPG

-672 YIITAGK
+672 YTITAGK

-748 SKTENPSDDNTALE
+748 SKAENPSDDNTALE
-762 SVGYMLDGAYHK
+762 SVGYMLDGEYHK

-785 GVLSWSSYA
+785 GILSWSSYA

-847 VDGRDVTG
+847 VDGRDVAG

-926 VGLGSLIFILAASAV
+926 VGLGSLIFLLAAGAV
-941 GSLLGRKRGT
+941 GSLLSRRRGT

>member
-32 GTPTTPDNETTQPA
+32 ATPATPDNGTTQPA
-46 PSAKETLQ
+46 PSKPRETLQ
-54 NAVNEANEI
+54 KAVEQAGKVDRTRNW
-63 VKQGRSWQDS
+63 KDQD
-73 EALSTFTTAL
+73 ALTTFVSALTTAQAKL
-83 NTAQNTL
+83 ADQTAA
-90 NKQDATDKELTDATT
+90 DADLTAAET
-105 ALTKAQEKLV
+105 ALTAAQERLV
-115 TAGTTSQNARKNK
+115 KAGTVEQDARAQK
-128 LKELEGYTAEGN
+128 LPELEAYTGDN
-140 AQYYPTEDIDEL
+140 AKYYPHAIGEL
-152 NKSIDT
+152 NKSITNLKDAT
-158 LTHAPDTA
+158 DDKT
-166 EGDQTIDSEITKL
+166 GDQAIESEIGKL
-179 DAQETGLIA
+179 DNLIA
-188 RLKKDNKALNR
+188 SLKKDNTAFNRLTAAKKA
-199 VKTALEAATK
+199 ADK
-209 ELNRNLSYTKDDA
+209 ELGRNLSYKDSD
-222 VRQKLQDAVDEANA
+222 VKQ
-236 DSTLQNIEDQTL
+236 TLQKAVNDVDATLLNDADQTL
-248 ATNQKRDSTAKKL
+248 ATNQKRDSTA
-261 EQALADAKTKGDEA
+261 ETIERALGNMKDKGDET

-286 DKQKIQQKDTKAY
+286 DKQKIQQKDGKAY
-299 TPESYKPLD
+299 TSESYKPLD
-308 DLLNADFNADD
+308 DLLKADFNADD
-319 ADRVALSER
+319 ADRDALSER
-328 TEKLNQAVEGL
+328 TEKLNQTVEGL
-339 VIASWSIDGKT
+339 TVASWSIDGKT
-350 LSKDDAGTLTA
+350 LTRNDAGALSA

-379 GSTVNLTDTADPFTQ
+379 GSTIGLTDTAEPFTQ
-394 ENDQLGV
+394 DDGQLGV
-401 GHVTHTLSGTTADA
+401 GHVTHTLAGTTADGAKA
-415 AKTDVRVT
+415 AVNVT
-423 YDVAS
+423 YDVTS

-442 GAIGKFTR
+442 EAAGKFTR

-457 ANLTGALGKDLD
+457 ANLTGMLGKDLD

-477 FRLSDGT
+477 FKLSDGT

-490 GETVTTAP
+490 GETVTTTP

-512 KDSHGTPVKIVA
+512 KDSHGTPVKAVA

-549 TVAVDGLTAD
+549 TVTVDGLTAD
-559 MDVNTL
+559 MDVNAL
-565 GSVYSAGVQERD
+565 GSVYSAGVQERG

-652 LAGIKVNGLDIPG
+652 LAGIKVNGQDIPG

-672 YIITAGK
+672 YTITAGK

-738 FTPAEPAGQV
+738 FTPVEPAGQV
-748 SKTENPSDDNTALE
+748 SKAENPSDDNTALE

-785 GVLSWSSYA
+785 GILSWSSYA

-847 VDGRDVTG
+847 VDGRDVAG

-901 SADGLTQATYTLNV
+901 SADGLTQTTYTLNI

-926 VGLGSLIFILAASAV
+926 VGLGSLIFLLAAGAV
-941 GSLLGRKRGT
+941 GSLLSRRRGT

>member
-32 GTPTTPDNETTQPA
+32 GTPTMADGGTAQTP
-46 PSAKETLQ
+46 PSKPHETLQ
-54 NAVNEANEI
+54 KAVDQAGKVDQTRNW
-63 VKQGRSWQDS
+63 KDQD
-73 EALSTFTTAL
+73 ALTTFASALTTAQ
-83 NTAQNTL
+83 A
-90 NKQDATDKELTDATT
+90 KLTDQTAADADLTAAET
-105 ALTKAQEKLV
+105 ALTAAQERLV
-115 TAGTTSQNARKNK
+115 KAGTVEQDARAQK
-128 LKELEGYTAEGN
+128 LPELEAYTGDN
-140 AQYYPTEDIDEL
+140 AKYYPHAIGEL
-152 NKSIDT
+152 NKSITNLKDAT
-158 LTHAPDTA
+158 DDKT
-166 EGDQTIDSEITKL
+166 GDQAIESEIGKL
-179 DAQETGLIA
+179 DSLIA
-188 RLKKDNKALNR
+188 SLKKDNTAFNRLTAAKKA
-199 VKTALEAATK
+199 ADK
-209 ELNRNLSYTKDDA
+209 ELGRNLSYKDSD
-222 VRQKLQDAVDEANA
+222 VKQ
-236 DSTLQNIEDQTL
+236 TLQKAVNDVDAILLNDADQTL
-248 ATNQKRDSTAKKL
+248 AANQKRDSTA
-261 EQALADAKTKGDEA
+261 ETIERALGNMKDKGDET

-286 DKQKIQQKDTKAY
+286 DKQKIQQKDGKAY
-299 TPESYKPLD
+299 TSESYKPLD
-308 DLLNADFNADD
+308 DLLKADFNADD
-319 ADRVALSER
+319 ADRDALSER
-328 TEKLNQAVEGL
+328 TGKLNQAVEGL
-339 VIASWSIDGKT
+339 VVASWSIDGKT
-350 LSKDDAGTLTA
+350 LTRNDAGALSA

-379 GSTVNLTDTADPFTQ
+379 GSTIGLTDTAGTFTQ
-394 ENDQLGV
+394 DDGQLGV
-401 GHVTHTLSGTTADA
+401 GHVTHTLAGTTSDGAKA
-415 AKTDVRVT
+415 AVNVT

-442 GAIGKFTR
+442 GATGKFTR

-457 ANLTGALGKDLD
+457 ANLTGMLGKDLD
-469 ATAATSTT
+469 ATAAVSTT

-490 GETVTTAP
+490 GDAVTTTP
-498 NGTTLLTRTLTADG
+498 NGTTLLTRTLTVDG
-512 KDSHGTPVKIVA
+512 HDSHGTPVKAVA

-539 HKSGTAENGQ
+539 HKSGTAEESQ
-549 TVAVDGLTAD
+549 IVPVDGLTAD
-559 MDVNTL
+559 MDVNAL
-565 GSVYSAGVQERD
+565 GSVYSAGVQERG

-652 LAGIKVNGLDIPG
+652 LAGIKVNGQDIPG

-672 YIITAGK
+672 YTITAGK

-686 PVARDGQ
+686 PIARDGQ

-748 SKTENPSDDNTALE
+748 SKAENPSDDNTALE
-762 SVGYMLDGAYHK
+762 SVGYMLDGEYHK

-901 SADGLTQATYTLNV
+901 SADGLTQATYTINV

-926 VGLGSLIFILAASAV
+926 VGLGSLAFLLAAGAV
-941 GSLLGRKRGT
+941 GSLLGRRRGT

>member
-32 GTPTTPDNETTQPA
+32 GTPTTPDGGTAQTP
-46 PSAKETLQ
+46 PSKPRETLQ
-54 NAVNEANEI
+54 KAVDQAGKVDQTRNW
-63 VKQGRSWQDS
+63 KDQD
-73 EALSTFTTAL
+73 ALTTFASALTTAQ
-83 NTAQNTL
+83 A
-90 NKQDATDKELTDATT
+90 KLTDQTTADADLTAAET
-105 ALTKAQEKLV
+105 ALTAAQERLV
-115 TAGTTSQNARKNK
+115 KAGTVEQDARAQK
-128 LKELEGYTAEGN
+128 LPELEAYTGDN
-140 AQYYPTEDIDEL
+140 AKYYPHAIGEL
-152 NKSIDT
+152 NKSITNLKDAT
-158 LTHAPDTA
+158 DDKT
-166 EGDQTIDSEITKL
+166 GDQTIESEIGKL
-179 DAQETGLIA
+179 DNLIA
-188 RLKKDNKALNR
+188 SLKKDNTAFIRLTAAKKA
-199 VKTALEAATK
+199 ADK
-209 ELNRNLSYTKDDA
+209 ELGRNLSYKDSD
-222 VRQKLQDAVDEANA
+222 VKQ
-236 DSTLQNIEDQTL
+236 TLQKAVNDVDATLLHDADQTL
-248 ATNQKRDSTAKKL
+248 ATNQKRDSTA
-261 EQALADAKTKGDEA
+261 ETIERALGNMKDKGDET

-286 DKQKIQQKDTKAY
+286 DKQKIQQKDGKAY
-299 TPESYKPLD
+299 TSESYKPLD
-308 DLLNADFNADD
+308 DLLKADFNADD
-319 ADRVALSER
+319 ADRDALSER
-328 TEKLNQAVEGL
+328 TGKLNQAVEGL
-339 VIASWSIDGKT
+339 VVASWSIDGKT
-350 LSKDDAGTLTA
+350 LTQNDAGALSA

-379 GSTVNLTDTADPFTQ
+379 GSTIGLTDTAGTFTQ
-394 ENDQLGV
+394 DDGQLGV
-401 GHVTHTLSGTTADA
+401 GHVTHTLAGTTADGAKA
-415 AKTDVRVT
+415 AVNVT

-442 GAIGKFTR
+442 GATGRFTR

-477 FRLSDGT
+477 FKLSDGT
-484 TLDGTL
+484 TLNGTL
-490 GETVTTAP
+490 GETVTTTP

-512 KDSHGTPVKIVA
+512 KDSHGTPVKAVA

-539 HKSGTAENGQ
+539 HKSGTAEESQ
-549 TVAVDGLTAD
+549 VVAVDGLTAD
-559 MDVNTL
+559 MDVNAL
-565 GSVYSAGVQERD
+565 GSVYSAGVQERG

-652 LAGIKVNGLDIPG
+652 LAGIKVNGQDIPG

-672 YIITAGK
+672 YTITAGK

-748 SKTENPSDDNTALE
+748 SKAENPSDDNTALE
-762 SVGYMLDGAYHK
+762 SVGYMLDGEYHK

-827 VLTVTYLTADTHRA
+827 VLTVTYLTADTHKA

-901 SADGLTQATYTLNV
+901 SADGLAQATYTLNV

-926 VGLGSLIFILAASAV
+926 VGLGSLVFLLAAGAV
-941 GSLLGRKRGT
+941 GSLLGRRRGT